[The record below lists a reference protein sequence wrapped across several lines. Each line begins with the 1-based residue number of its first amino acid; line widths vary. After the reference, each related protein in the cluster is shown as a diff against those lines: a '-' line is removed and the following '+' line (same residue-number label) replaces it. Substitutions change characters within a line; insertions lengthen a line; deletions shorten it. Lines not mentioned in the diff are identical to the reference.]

1 MNKKNIPKY
10 FPGLFFPALVLLL
23 LTITI
28 NVPTAFA
35 AASNEEISAF
45 EKLDA
50 VFQEYLL
57 KECIDENK
65 STYTD
70 DQLKEMTDDLQTYL
84 DQCDITT
91 SYKEMEAVSRYV
103 ANRVYYNLNDKR
115 FNPKH
120 GTELTSDNPYD
131 VWFYKKAVCGGY
143 TNLLNTL
150 LVSRGIPSFEL
161 LTKTHAYSIAYNK
174 DSDCWIYIDATGCS
188 TNRYDL
194 ERDENRELLPD
205 AKEVWTSGG
214 YNSAGFDMTPQTMLY
229 DRAAHMVYSCGYL
242 VKDGLRYS
250 FHCNDSNYN
259 TSVDLDTW
267 KDMTDWNMTLYGP
280 WSEDYSKDVKVTD
293 VGGIPI
299 HKVYDGFAGTDIE
312 SVDFSETSIQT
323 IATRYSS
330 TQGTFEGC
338 TKLKTVKLPDTVK
351 YFYSKTFQD
360 CTALEE
366 INMPK
371 STQIFSPQQ
380 FSGCSSLK
388 SVDFRGTSVTQLS
401 KEVFKGCT
409 SLTSVYLG
417 EQENLSIDAY
427 AFQDC
432 TNLETVDCSTTNIY
446 SIGNYAFYNCSGL
459 TKIDLSGSS
468 METIG
473 QSAFSDCTGL
483 EEAILPKTLKTIDN
497 YAFCNCS
504 KLTKIDL
511 SDSSLETIGQSVFRN
526 CTGLEEV
533 ILPKTLKEIGYLAFS
548 GTVIKSLDLSNT
560 AITKIGYSSCANMD
574 VLKTLYLPNTLQE
587 FEDNAFSVSKSSF
600 DRLYIFS
607 DIPEADI
614 RAMADKADGV
624 WSGRF
629 ISFPKGTYTITYD
642 GNGATAGTM
651 DVQTCMI
658 DDYPFDLAK
667 NTYTRDGYVFT
678 GWNTKADGSGDS
690 YKDGA
695 SVEALSETDQAEI
708 TLYAMWRD
716 SSEISYNIKYVLVK
730 NNATNDNPNTYTNKS
745 DTIKLN
751 DPVLEGYTFLGWFSD
766 KECTQQ
772 VTEITAGSTGDI
784 TLYALWEEND
794 TCEHEWIQAEVIER
808 ATCSQEG
815 TATRACTKCG
825 KSEVITL
832 PIDPDYHW
840 EKEIVNKKPA
850 TTTEE
855 GYTGD
860 TICKACKKVLQ
871 QGEIIPKKG
880 TASET
885 PAASNKPDTS
895 NTPAAS
901 NKPDTS
907 NTPAASNAPAATKKP
922 SSSNTPSA
930 TKKPSASSGTQ
941 DASSET
947 STKASAPKAVK
958 GLRIVNQ
965 KPLKLIIT
973 WLPETTVKGYEVQY
987 AMDKKFTRSLK
998 KKTVKTTYC
1007 TVKKVKRSKTY
1018 FVRVRAYKLQGTKK
1032 IYSKWTKV
1040 KKIKVKK

>member
-35 AASNEEISAF
+35 AASEEEISAF
-45 EKLDA
+45 EKLDGI
-50 VFQEYLL
+50 FQEYLL
-57 KECIDENK
+57 KDCIDPNK

-91 SYKEMEAVSRYV
+91 TYKEMEAVSRYV
-103 ANRVYYNLNDKR
+103 ANRVSYNLNDKR
-115 FNPKH
+115 YNPKH

-131 VWFYKKAVCGGY
+131 VWSSKKAVCGGY

-150 LVSRGIPSFEL
+150 LVSRGIPSFGL
-161 LTKTHAYSIAYNK
+161 VTKTHAYSIAYNK
-174 DSDCWIYIDATGCS
+174 DSDYWIYIDATVCS
-188 TNRYDL
+188 RNRYDL
-194 ERDENRELLPD
+194 ERDDDTSEVLPD
-205 AKEVWTSGG
+205 AEELWTSGG
-214 YNSAGFDMTPQTMLY
+214 YNSAGFDMTIPTMLLN
-229 DRAAHMVYSCGYL
+229 RAAYMVYSCGYL

-250 FHCNDSNYN
+250 FHCNDSSFN
-259 TSVDLDTW
+259 TDMDLDTW
-267 KDMTDWNMTLYGP
+267 KDMTDWNLTLFGP
-280 WSEDYSKDVKVTD
+280 WGDDYSKNVKVTD
-293 VGGIPI
+293 IDGVPV

-312 SVDFSETSIQT
+312 SVDFSEASIKM
-323 IATRYSS
+323 IVSLFSS
-330 TQGTFEGC
+330 TTGTFEGC
-338 TKLKTVKLPDTVK
+338 TKLKTVTLPDTVTQ
-351 YFYSKTFQD
+351 FYSQTFKN

-366 INMPK
+366 INIPK
-371 STQIFSPQQ
+371 SIQVIQPQE
-380 FSGCSSLK
+380 FLGCSSLK
-388 SVDFRGTSVTQLS
+388 TVDFRGSSVVRICD
-401 KEVFKGCT
+401 EAFKDCT
-409 SLTSVYLG
+409 SLASVYWG
-417 EQENLSIDAY
+417 EPKNLSIDAY

-432 TNLETVDCSTTNIY
+432 TNLETVDCSKTNIS
-446 SIGNYAFYNCSGL
+446 SIENYAFYNCSKL
-459 TKIDLSGSS
+459 KKIDLSSS
-468 METIG
+468 TMEQTG
-473 QSAFSDCTGL
+473 QSIFRACT
-483 EEAILPKTLKTIDN
+483 
-497 YAFCNCS
+497 S
-504 KLTKIDL
+504 
-511 SDSSLETIGQSVFRN
+511 
-526 CTGLEEV
+526 LEEV
-533 ILPKTLKEIGYLAFS
+533 ILPKTLKEINYLTFS
-548 GTVIKSLDLSNT
+548 GTAIKTLDLRET
-560 AITKIGYSSCANMD
+560 AITKIIDSGCANMD
-574 VLKTLYLPNTLQE
+574 ALKTLYLPATLEE
-587 FEDNAFSVSKSSF
+587 FGDYAFLAKQSSSG
-600 DRLYIFS
+600 RLYIYS
-607 DIPEADI
+607 NIPEADI
-614 RAMADKADGV
+614 NAMADKAIGV
-624 WSGRF
+624 WSGRR
-629 ISFPKGTYTITYD
+629 ISFPKGTYTIIYD

-651 DVQTCMI
+651 DAQTCMI
-658 DDYPFDLAK
+658 DGFTFSLSK
-667 NTYTRDGYVFT
+667 NAYTMENYTFT
-678 GWNTKADGSGDS
+678 GWNTMPDGSGAFYRD
-690 YKDGA
+690 
-695 SVEALSETDQAEI
+695 EAKIYPLTETDQAEI
-708 TLYAMWRD
+708 TLYAMWKD
-716 SSEISYNIKYVLVK
+716 SSVTDYTITYFL
-730 NNATNDNPNTYTNKS
+730 NATNVQNDNPTAYTNNS
-745 DTIKLN
+745 DTITLK
-751 DPVLEGYTFLGWFSD
+751 DPIREGYTFLGWFSD
-766 KECTQQ
+766 KELTQQ
-772 VTEITAGSTGDI
+772 VTEIAKGSTGDI
-784 TLYALWEEND
+784 TLYAHWKRTD
-794 TCEHEWIQAEVIER
+794 ACEHEWIQTAVIER

-825 KSEVITL
+825 KSEVVSL
-832 PIDPDYHW
+832 PIDPNYHW
-840 EKEIVNKKPA
+840 EKEVVNKKPA

-871 QGEIIPKKG
+871 QGEVIPKKG

-901 NKPDTS
+901 NKPGTS

>member
-35 AASNEEISAF
+35 AASEEEISAF
-45 EKLDA
+45 EKLDGI
-50 VFQEYLL
+50 FQEYLL
-57 KECIDENK
+57 KDCIDPNK

-91 SYKEMEAVSRYV
+91 TYKEMEAVSRYV
-103 ANRVYYNLNDKR
+103 ANRVSYNLNDKR
-115 FNPKH
+115 YNPKH

-131 VWFYKKAVCGGY
+131 VWSSKKAVCGGY

-150 LVSRGIPSFEL
+150 LVSRGIPSFGL
-161 LTKTHAYSIAYNK
+161 VTKTHAYSIAYNK
-174 DSDCWIYIDATGCS
+174 DSDYWIYIDATVCS
-188 TNRYDL
+188 RNRYDL
-194 ERDENRELLPD
+194 ERDDDTSEVLPD
-205 AKEVWTSGG
+205 AEELWTSGG
-214 YNSAGFDMTPQTMLY
+214 YNSAGFDMTIPTMLL
-229 DRAAHMVYSCGYL
+229 DRAAYMVYSCGYL

-250 FHCNDSNYN
+250 FHCNDSSFN
-259 TSVDLDTW
+259 TDMDLDTW
-267 KDMTDWNMTLYGP
+267 KDMTDWNLTLFGP
-280 WSEDYSKDVKVTD
+280 WGDDYSKNVKVTD
-293 VGGIPI
+293 IDGVPV

-312 SVDFSETSIQT
+312 SVDFSEASIKM
-323 IATRYSS
+323 IVSLFSS
-330 TQGTFEGC
+330 TTGTFEGC
-338 TKLKTVKLPDTVK
+338 TKLKTVKLPDTVTQ
-351 YFYSKTFQD
+351 FYSQTFKN

-366 INMPK
+366 INIPK
-371 STQIFSPQQ
+371 SIQVIQPQE
-380 FSGCSSLK
+380 FLGCSSLK
-388 SVDFRGTSVTQLS
+388 TVDFRGTSVVRICD
-401 KEVFKGCT
+401 EAFKDCT
-409 SLTSVYLG
+409 SLASVYWG
-417 EQENLSIDAY
+417 EPENLSIDAY

-432 TNLETVDCSTTNIY
+432 TNLETVDCSKTNIS
-446 SIGNYAFYNCSGL
+446 SIENYAFYNCSKL
-459 TKIDLSGSS
+459 KKIDLSSS
-468 METIG
+468 TMEQTG
-473 QSAFSDCTGL
+473 QSIFRACT
-483 EEAILPKTLKTIDN
+483 
-497 YAFCNCS
+497 S
-504 KLTKIDL
+504 
-511 SDSSLETIGQSVFRN
+511 
-526 CTGLEEV
+526 LEEV
-533 ILPKTLKEIGYLAFS
+533 ILPKTLKEINYLTFS
-548 GTVIKSLDLSNT
+548 GTAIKTLDLRET
-560 AITKIGYSSCANMD
+560 AITKIIDSGCANMD
-574 VLKTLYLPNTLQE
+574 ALKTLYLPATLEE
-587 FEDNAFSVSKSSF
+587 FGDYAFLAKKSSSGK
-600 DRLYIFS
+600 LYIYS
-607 DIPEADI
+607 VIPEADI
-614 RAMADKADGV
+614 NAIADKATGV
-624 WSGRF
+624 WSGRS
-629 ISFPKGTYTITYD
+629 ISFPKGSYTIIYD
-642 GNGATAGTM
+642 GNGAAAGTM
-651 DVQTCMI
+651 DAQTCMI
-658 DDYPFDLAK
+658 DGFTFSLSK
-667 NTYTRDGYVFT
+667 NAYTRENYTFT
-678 GWNTKADGSGDS
+678 GWNTMSDGSGTFYRD
-690 YKDGA
+690 
-695 SVEALSETDQAEI
+695 EANIYPLTETDQAEI
-708 TLYAMWRD
+708 TLYAMWKD
-716 SSEISYNIKYVLVK
+716 SSVTDYTITYFF
-730 NNATNDNPNTYTNKS
+730 NATNVQNDNPTAYTNNS
-745 DTIKLN
+745 DTITLK
-751 DPVLEGYTFLGWFSD
+751 DPIREGYTFLGWFSD
-766 KECTQQ
+766 KELTQQ
-772 VTEITAGSTGDI
+772 VTEIAKGSTGNI
-784 TLYALWEEND
+784 TLYAHWKRAD
-794 TCEHEWIQAEVIER
+794 ACEHEWIQTAVIER

-840 EKEIVNKKPA
+840 EKEVVNKKPA

-871 QGEIIPKKG
+871 QGEVIPKKG

-901 NKPDTS
+901 NKPGTS

-930 TKKPSASSGTQ
+930 TKKPSASSDTQ

-973 WLPETTVKGYEVQY
+973 WLPDTTVKGYEVQY

>member
-35 AASNEEISAF
+35 AASEEEISAF
-45 EKLDA
+45 EKLDGI
-50 VFQEYLL
+50 FQEYLL
-57 KECIDENK
+57 KDCIDPNK

-91 SYKEMEAVSRYV
+91 TYKEMEAVSRYV
-103 ANRVYYNLNDKR
+103 ANRVSYNLNDKR
-115 FNPKH
+115 YNPKH

-131 VWFYKKAVCGGY
+131 VWSSKKAVCGGY

-150 LVSRGIPSFEL
+150 LVSRGIPSFGL
-161 LTKTHAYSIAYNK
+161 VTKTHAYSIAYNK
-174 DSDCWIYIDATGCS
+174 DSDYWIYIDATVCS
-188 TNRYDL
+188 RNRYDL
-194 ERDENRELLPD
+194 ERDDDTSEVLPD
-205 AKEVWTSGG
+205 AEELWTSGG
-214 YNSAGFDMTPQTMLY
+214 YNSAGFDMTIPTMLLN
-229 DRAAHMVYSCGYL
+229 RAAYMVYSCGYL

-250 FHCNDSNYN
+250 FHCNDSSFN
-259 TSVDLDTW
+259 TDLDLDTW
-267 KDMTDWNMTLYGP
+267 KDMTDWNLTLFGP
-280 WSEDYSKDVKVTD
+280 WGDDYSKNVKVTD
-293 VGGIPI
+293 IDGVPV

-312 SVDFSETSIQT
+312 SVDFSEASIKM
-323 IATRYSS
+323 IVSLFSS
-330 TQGTFEGC
+330 TTGTFEGC
-338 TKLKTVKLPDTVK
+338 TKLKTVTLPDTVTQ
-351 YFYSKTFQD
+351 FYSQTFKN

-366 INMPK
+366 INIPK
-371 STQIFSPQQ
+371 SIQVIQPQE
-380 FSGCSSLK
+380 FLGCSSLK
-388 SVDFRGTSVTQLS
+388 TVDFRGTSVVRICD
-401 KEVFKGCT
+401 EAFKDCT
-409 SLTSVYLG
+409 SLASVYWG
-417 EQENLSIDAY
+417 EPKNLSIDAY
-427 AFQDC
+427 AFQYC
-432 TNLETVDCSTTNIY
+432 TNLETVDCSKTNIS
-446 SIGNYAFYNCSGL
+446 SIENYAFYNCSKL
-459 TKIDLSGSS
+459 KKIDLSSS
-468 METIG
+468 TMEQTG
-473 QSAFSDCTGL
+473 QSIFRACT
-483 EEAILPKTLKTIDN
+483 
-497 YAFCNCS
+497 S
-504 KLTKIDL
+504 
-511 SDSSLETIGQSVFRN
+511 
-526 CTGLEEV
+526 LEEV
-533 ILPKTLKEIGYLAFS
+533 ILPKTLKEINYLTFS
-548 GTVIKSLDLSNT
+548 GTAIKTLDLRET
-560 AITKIGYSSCANMD
+560 AITKIIDSGCANMD
-574 VLKTLYLPNTLQE
+574 ALKTLYLPATLEE
-587 FEDNAFSVSKSSF
+587 FGDYAFLAKKSSSGK
-600 DRLYIFS
+600 LYIYS
-607 DIPEADI
+607 VIPEADI
-614 RAMADKADGV
+614 NAMADKATGV
-624 WSGRF
+624 WSGRS
-629 ISFPKGTYTITYD
+629 ISFPKGSYTIIYD
-642 GNGATAGTM
+642 GNGAAAGTM
-651 DVQTCMI
+651 DAQTCMI
-658 DDYPFDLAK
+658 DGFTFSLSK
-667 NTYTRDGYVFT
+667 NAYTRENYTFT
-678 GWNTKADGSGDS
+678 GWNTMSDGSGTFYRD
-690 YKDGA
+690 
-695 SVEALSETDQAEI
+695 EAKIYPLTETDQAEI
-708 TLYAMWRD
+708 TLYAMWKD
-716 SSEISYNIKYVLVK
+716 SSVTDYTITYFL
-730 NNATNDNPNTYTNKS
+730 NATNVQNDNPAAYTNNS
-745 DTIKLN
+745 DTITLK
-751 DPVLEGYTFLGWFSD
+751 DPIREGYTFLGWFSD
-766 KECTQQ
+766 KELTQQ
-772 VTEITAGSTGDI
+772 VTEIAKGSTGNI
-784 TLYALWEEND
+784 TLYAHWKRAD
-794 TCEHEWIQAEVIER
+794 ACEHEWIQTAVIER

-840 EKEIVNKKPA
+840 EKEVVNKKPA

-871 QGEIIPKKG
+871 QGEVIPKKG

-901 NKPDTS
+901 NKPGTS

-947 STKASAPKAVK
+947 SIKASAPKAVK

-987 AMDKKFTRSLK
+987 AMNKKFTRSLK

-1018 FVRVRAYKLQGTKK
+1018 FVRVRAYKLQGMKK

>member
-35 AASNEEISAF
+35 AASEEEISAF
-45 EKLDA
+45 EKLDGI
-50 VFQEYLL
+50 FQEYLL
-57 KECIDENK
+57 KDCIDPNK

-91 SYKEMEAVSRYV
+91 TYKEMEAVSRYV
-103 ANRVYYNLNDKR
+103 ANRVSYNLNDKR
-115 FNPKH
+115 YNPKH

-131 VWFYKKAVCGGY
+131 VWSSKKAVCGGY

-150 LVSRGIPSFEL
+150 LVSRGIPSFGL
-161 LTKTHAYSIAYNK
+161 VTKTHAYSIAYNK
-174 DSDCWIYIDATGCS
+174 DSDYWIYIDATVCS
-188 TNRYDL
+188 RNRYDL
-194 ERDENRELLPD
+194 ERDDDTSEVLPD
-205 AKEVWTSGG
+205 AEELWTSGG
-214 YNSAGFDMTPQTMLY
+214 YNSAGFDMTIPTMLLN
-229 DRAAHMVYSCGYL
+229 RAAYMVYSCGYL

-250 FHCNDSNYN
+250 FHCNDSSFN
-259 TSVDLDTW
+259 TDMDLDTW
-267 KDMTDWNMTLYGP
+267 KDMTDWNLTLFGP
-280 WSEDYSKDVKVTD
+280 WGDDYSKNVKVTD
-293 VGGIPI
+293 IDGVPV

-312 SVDFSETSIQT
+312 SVDFSEASIKM
-323 IATRYSS
+323 IVSLFSS
-330 TQGTFEGC
+330 TTGTFEGC
-338 TKLKTVKLPDTVK
+338 TKLKTVTLPDTVTQ
-351 YFYSKTFQD
+351 FYSQTFKN

-366 INMPK
+366 INIPK
-371 STQIFSPQQ
+371 SIQVIQPQE
-380 FSGCSSLK
+380 FLGCSSLK
-388 SVDFRGTSVTQLS
+388 TVDFRGTSVVRICD
-401 KEVFKGCT
+401 EAFKDCT
-409 SLTSVYLG
+409 SLASVYWG
-417 EQENLSIDAY
+417 EPKNLSIDAY

-432 TNLETVDCSTTNIY
+432 TNLETVDCSKTNIS
-446 SIGNYAFYNCSGL
+446 SIENYAFYNCSKL
-459 TKIDLSGSS
+459 KKIDLSSS
-468 METIG
+468 TMEQTG
-473 QSAFSDCTGL
+473 QSIFRACT
-483 EEAILPKTLKTIDN
+483 
-497 YAFCNCS
+497 S
-504 KLTKIDL
+504 
-511 SDSSLETIGQSVFRN
+511 
-526 CTGLEEV
+526 LEEV
-533 ILPKTLKEIGYLAFS
+533 ILPKTLKEINYLTFS
-548 GTVIKSLDLSNT
+548 GTAIKTLDLRET
-560 AITKIGYSSCANMD
+560 AITKIIDSGCANMD
-574 VLKTLYLPNTLQE
+574 ALKTLYLPATLEE
-587 FEDNAFSVSKSSF
+587 FGDYAFLAKKSSSGK
-600 DRLYIFS
+600 LYIYS
-607 DIPEADI
+607 VIPEADI
-614 RAMADKADGV
+614 NAMADKATGV
-624 WSGRF
+624 WSGRS
-629 ISFPKGTYTITYD
+629 ISFPKGSYTIIYD
-642 GNGATAGTM
+642 GNGAAAGTM
-651 DVQTCMI
+651 DAQTCMI
-658 DDYPFDLAK
+658 DGFTFSLSK
-667 NTYTRDGYVFT
+667 NAYTRENYTFT
-678 GWNTKADGSGDS
+678 GWNTMSDGSGTFYRD
-690 YKDGA
+690 
-695 SVEALSETDQAEI
+695 EAKIYPLTETDQAEI
-708 TLYAMWRD
+708 TLYAMWKD
-716 SSEISYNIKYVLVK
+716 SSVTDYTITYFL
-730 NNATNDNPNTYTNKS
+730 NATNVQNDNPTAYTNNS
-745 DTIKLN
+745 DTITLK
-751 DPVLEGYTFLGWFSD
+751 DPIREGYTFLGWFSD
-766 KECTQQ
+766 KELTQQ
-772 VTEITAGSTGDI
+772 VTEIAKGSTGDI
-784 TLYALWEEND
+784 TLYAHWKRAD
-794 TCEHEWIQAEVIER
+794 ACEHEWIQTAVIER

-825 KSEVITL
+825 KSEVVSL

-840 EKEIVNKKPA
+840 EKEVVNKKPA

-871 QGEIIPKKG
+871 QGEVIPKKG

-901 NKPDTS
+901 NKPGTS
-907 NTPAASNAPAATKKP
+907 NTPAVSNAPAATKKP

>member
-10 FPGLFFPALVLLL
+10 FPCLFFPALVLLL
-23 LTITI
+23 LTLTI
-28 NVPTAFA
+28 NVPAVFA
-35 AASNEEISAF
+35 AASEEEISAF
-45 EKLDA
+45 EKLDGI
-50 VFQEYLL
+50 FQEYLL
-57 KECIDENK
+57 KDCIDPNK

-91 SYKEMEAVSRYV
+91 TYKEMEAVSRYV
-103 ANRVYYNLNDKR
+103 ANRVSYNLNDKR
-115 FNPKH
+115 YNPKR

-131 VWFYKKAVCGGY
+131 VWFSKKAVCGGY

-161 LTKTHAYSIAYNK
+161 ITKTHAYSIAYNK
-174 DSDCWIYIDATGCS
+174 DSDYWIYIDATGCS
-188 TNRYDL
+188 RNRYDL
-194 ERDENRELLPD
+194 ERDDDTKEVLPD
-205 AKEVWTSGG
+205 AEEIWTSGG
-214 YNSAGFDMTPQTMLY
+214 YNSVGFDMTIPTMLLN
-229 DRAAHMVYSCGYL
+229 RASHMVYSCGYL

-250 FHCNDSNYN
+250 FHCNDSNFN
-259 TSVDLDTW
+259 TDLDLDTW
-267 KDMTDWNMTLYGP
+267 SDMTDWNLTLFGP
-280 WSEDYSKDVKVTD
+280 WGDDYSKDVKVTD
-293 VGGIPI
+293 IDGVPI
-299 HKVYDGFAGTDIE
+299 YKVYDGFAGTDIE
-312 SVDFSETSIQT
+312 SVDFSETSIKM
-323 IATRYSS
+323 IVSLYSS
-330 TQGTFEGC
+330 TTGTFEGC
-338 TKLKTVKLPDTVK
+338 TKLKTVKLPDTVTQ
-351 YFYSKTFQD
+351 FYSQTFKN

-366 INMPK
+366 INIPK
-371 STQIFSPQQ
+371 SIQVIQPQE
-380 FSGCSSLK
+380 FLGCSSLK
-388 SVDFRGTSVTQLS
+388 TVDFRGSSVVRICD
-401 KEVFKGCT
+401 EAFKDCT
-409 SLTSVYLG
+409 SLASVYWG
-417 EQENLSIDAY
+417 QPKNLSIDAY

-432 TNLETVDCSTTNIY
+432 TNLETVDCSKTNIS
-446 SIGNYAFYNCSGL
+446 SIENYAFYNCSKL
-459 TKIDLSGSS
+459 KKIDLSSS
-468 METIG
+468 TMEQTG
-473 QSAFSDCTGL
+473 QSIFRACT
-483 EEAILPKTLKTIDN
+483 
-497 YAFCNCS
+497 S
-504 KLTKIDL
+504 
-511 SDSSLETIGQSVFRN
+511 
-526 CTGLEEV
+526 LEEV
-533 ILPKTLKEIGYLAFS
+533 ILPKTLKEINYLTFS
-548 GTVIKSLDLSNT
+548 GTAIKTLDLRET
-560 AITKIGYSSCANMD
+560 AITKIIDSGCANMD
-574 VLKTLYLPNTLQE
+574 ALKTLYLPATLEE
-587 FEDNAFSVSKSSF
+587 FGDYAFLAKQSSSG
-600 DRLYIFS
+600 RLYIYS
-607 DIPEADI
+607 NIPEADI
-614 RAMADKADGV
+614 NAMANKAIGV
-624 WSGRF
+624 WSGRR
-629 ISFPKGTYTITYD
+629 ISFPKGTYTIIYD

-651 DVQTCMI
+651 DAQTCMI
-658 DDYPFDLAK
+658 DGFTFSLSK
-667 NTYTRDGYVFT
+667 NAYTMENYTFT
-678 GWNTKADGSGDS
+678 GWNTMPDGSGAFYRD
-690 YKDGA
+690 
-695 SVEALSETDQAEI
+695 EANIYPLTETDQAEI
-708 TLYAMWRD
+708 TLYAMWKD
-716 SSEISYNIKYVLVK
+716 SSVTDYTITYFL
-730 NNATNDNPNTYTNKS
+730 NATNVQNDNPTAYTNNS
-745 DTIKLN
+745 DTITLK
-751 DPVLEGYTFLGWFSD
+751 DPIREGYTFLGWFSD
-766 KECTQQ
+766 KELTQQ
-772 VTEITAGSTGDI
+772 VTEIAKGSTGDI
-784 TLYALWEEND
+784 TLYAHWKRAD
-794 TCEHEWIQAEVIER
+794 ACEHEWIQTAVIER

-825 KSEVITL
+825 KSEVVSL

-840 EKEIVNKKPA
+840 EKEVVNKKPA

-871 QGEIIPKKG
+871 QGEVIPKKG

-901 NKPDTS
+901 NKPGTS
-907 NTPAASNAPAATKKP
+907 NTLAASNAPAATKKP

>member
-35 AASNEEISAF
+35 AASEEEISAF
-45 EKLDA
+45 EKLDGI
-50 VFQEYLL
+50 FQEYLL
-57 KECIDENK
+57 KDCIDPNK

-91 SYKEMEAVSRYV
+91 TYKEMEAVSRYV
-103 ANRVYYNLNDKR
+103 ANRVSYNLNDKR
-115 FNPKH
+115 YNPKH

-131 VWFYKKAVCGGY
+131 VWSSKRAVCGGY

-161 LTKTHAYSIAYNK
+161 ITKTHAYSIAYNK
-174 DSDCWIYIDATGCS
+174 DSDYWIYIDATGCS
-188 TNRYDL
+188 RNRYDP
-194 ERDENRELLPD
+194 ERDDDTREVLPD
-205 AKEVWTSGG
+205 AEEIWTSGG
-214 YNSAGFDMTPQTMLY
+214 YNSAGFDMTIPTMLL

-250 FHCNDSNYN
+250 FHCNDSSFN
-259 TSVDLDTW
+259 TDLDLDTW
-267 KDMTDWNMTLYGP
+267 KDMTDWNLTLFGP
-280 WSEDYSKDVKVTD
+280 WGDDYSKNVKVTD
-293 VGGIPI
+293 IDGVPV

-312 SVDFSETSIQT
+312 SVDFSEASIKM
-323 IATRYSS
+323 IVSLFSS
-330 TQGTFEGC
+330 TTGTFEGC
-338 TKLKTVKLPDTVK
+338 TKLKTVKLPDTVTQ
-351 YFYSKTFQD
+351 FYSQTFKN

-366 INMPK
+366 INIPK
-371 STQIFSPQQ
+371 SIQVIQPQE
-380 FSGCSSLK
+380 FLGCSSLK
-388 SVDFRGTSVTQLS
+388 TVDFRGTSVVRICD
-401 KEVFKGCT
+401 EAFKDCT
-409 SLTSVYLG
+409 SLASVYWG
-417 EQENLSIDAY
+417 EPKNLSIDAY

-432 TNLETVDCSTTNIY
+432 TNLETVDCSKTNIS
-446 SIGNYAFYNCSGL
+446 SIENYAFYNCSKL
-459 TKIDLSGSS
+459 KKIDLSSS
-468 METIG
+468 TMEQTG
-473 QSAFSDCTGL
+473 QSIFRACT
-483 EEAILPKTLKTIDN
+483 
-497 YAFCNCS
+497 S
-504 KLTKIDL
+504 
-511 SDSSLETIGQSVFRN
+511 
-526 CTGLEEV
+526 LEEV
-533 ILPKTLKEIGYLAFS
+533 ILPKTLKEINYLTFS
-548 GTVIKSLDLSNT
+548 GTAIKTLDLRET
-560 AITKIGYSSCANMD
+560 AITKIIDSGCANMD
-574 VLKTLYLPNTLQE
+574 ALKTLYLPATLEE
-587 FEDNAFSVSKSSF
+587 FGDYAFLAKKSSSG
-600 DRLYIFS
+600 RLYIYS
-607 DIPEADI
+607 NIPEADI
-614 RAMADKADGV
+614 KAMANKAIGV
-624 WSGRF
+624 WSGRR
-629 ISFPKGTYTITYD
+629 ISFPKGTYTIIYD

-651 DVQTCMI
+651 DTQTCMI
-658 DDYPFDLAK
+658 DGFTFSLSK
-667 NTYTRDGYVFT
+667 NAYTMENYTFT
-678 GWNTKADGSGDS
+678 GWNTMPDGSGAFYRD
-690 YKDGA
+690 
-695 SVEALSETDQAEI
+695 EANIYPLTETDQAEI
-708 TLYAMWRD
+708 TLYAMWKD
-716 SSEISYNIKYVLVK
+716 SSVTDYTITYFL
-730 NNATNDNPNTYTNKS
+730 NATNVQNDNPTAYTNNS
-745 DTIKLN
+745 DTITLK
-751 DPVLEGYTFLGWFSD
+751 DPIREGYTFLGWFSD
-766 KECTQQ
+766 KELTQQ
-772 VTEITAGSTGDI
+772 VTEIAKGSTGDI
-784 TLYALWEEND
+784 TLYAHWKRAD
-794 TCEHEWIQAEVIER
+794 ACEHEWIQTAVIER

-825 KSEVITL
+825 KSEVVSL

-840 EKEIVNKKPA
+840 EKEVVNKKPA

-871 QGEIIPKKG
+871 QGEVIPKKG

-901 NKPDTS
+901 NKPGTS

-941 DASSET
+941 NASSET
-947 STKASAPKAVK
+947 SIKASAPKAVK

-987 AMDKKFTRSLK
+987 AMNKKFTRSLK

>member
-10 FPGLFFPALVLLL
+10 FPCLFFPALVLLL
-23 LTITI
+23 LTLTI
-28 NVPTAFA
+28 NVPAVFA
-35 AASNEEISAF
+35 AASEEEISAF
-45 EKLDA
+45 EKLDGI
-50 VFQEYLL
+50 FQEYLL
-57 KECIDENK
+57 KDCIDPNK

-91 SYKEMEAVSRYV
+91 TYKEMEAVSRYV
-103 ANRVYYNLNDKR
+103 ANRVSYNLNDKR
-115 FNPKH
+115 YNPKR

-131 VWFYKKAVCGGY
+131 VWFSKKAVCGGY

-161 LTKTHAYSIAYNK
+161 ITKTHAYSIAYNK
-174 DSDCWIYIDATGCS
+174 DSDYWIYIDATGCS
-188 TNRYDL
+188 RNRYDL
-194 ERDENRELLPD
+194 ERDDDTKEVLPD
-205 AKEVWTSGG
+205 AEEIWTSGG
-214 YNSAGFDMTPQTMLY
+214 YNSVGFDMTIPTMLLN
-229 DRAAHMVYSCGYL
+229 RASHMVYSCGYL

-250 FHCNDSNYN
+250 FHCNDSNFN
-259 TSVDLDTW
+259 TDLDLDTW
-267 KDMTDWNMTLYGP
+267 SDMTDWNLTLFGP
-280 WSEDYSKDVKVTD
+280 WGDDYSKDVKVTD
-293 VGGIPI
+293 IDGVPI
-299 HKVYDGFAGTDIE
+299 YKVYDGFAGTDIE
-312 SVDFSETSIQT
+312 SVDFSETSIKM
-323 IATRYSS
+323 IVSLYSS
-330 TQGTFEGC
+330 TTGTFEGC
-338 TKLKTVKLPDTVK
+338 TKLKTVKLPDTVTQ
-351 YFYSKTFQD
+351 FYSQTFKN

-366 INMPK
+366 INIPK
-371 STQIFSPQQ
+371 SIQVIQPQE
-380 FSGCSSLK
+380 FLGCSSLK
-388 SVDFRGTSVTQLS
+388 TVDFRGSSVVRICD
-401 KEVFKGCT
+401 EAFKDCT
-409 SLTSVYLG
+409 SLASVYWG
-417 EQENLSIDAY
+417 EPKNLSIDAY

-432 TNLETVDCSTTNIY
+432 TNLETVDCSKTNIS
-446 SIGNYAFYNCSGL
+446 SIENYAFYNCSKL
-459 TKIDLSGSS
+459 KKIDLSSS
-468 METIG
+468 TMEQTG
-473 QSAFSDCTGL
+473 QSIFRACT
-483 EEAILPKTLKTIDN
+483 
-497 YAFCNCS
+497 S
-504 KLTKIDL
+504 
-511 SDSSLETIGQSVFRN
+511 
-526 CTGLEEV
+526 LEEV
-533 ILPKTLKEIGYLAFS
+533 ILPKTLKEINYLTFS
-548 GTVIKSLDLSNT
+548 GTAIKTLDLRET
-560 AITKIGYSSCANMD
+560 AITKIIDSGCANMD
-574 VLKTLYLPNTLQE
+574 ALKTLYLPATLEE
-587 FEDNAFSVSKSSF
+587 FGDYAFLAKQSSSG
-600 DRLYIFS
+600 RLYIYS
-607 DIPEADI
+607 NIPEADI
-614 RAMADKADGV
+614 NAMANKAIGV
-624 WSGRF
+624 WSGRR
-629 ISFPKGTYTITYD
+629 ISFPKGTYTIIYD

-651 DVQTCMI
+651 DAQTCMI
-658 DDYPFDLAK
+658 DGFTFSLSK
-667 NTYTRDGYVFT
+667 NAYTMENYTFT
-678 GWNTKADGSGDS
+678 GWNTMPDGSGAFYRD
-690 YKDGA
+690 
-695 SVEALSETDQAEI
+695 EANIYPLTETDQAEI
-708 TLYAMWRD
+708 TLYAMWKD
-716 SSEISYNIKYVLVK
+716 SSVTDYTITYFL
-730 NNATNDNPNTYTNKS
+730 NATNVQNDNPTAYTNNS
-745 DTIKLN
+745 DTITLK
-751 DPVLEGYTFLGWFSD
+751 DPIREGYTFLGWFSD
-766 KECTQQ
+766 KELTQQ
-772 VTEITAGSTGDI
+772 VTEIAKGSTGDI
-784 TLYALWEEND
+784 TLYAHWKRAD
-794 TCEHEWIQAEVIER
+794 ACEHEWIQTAVIER

-825 KSEVITL
+825 KSEVVSL

-840 EKEIVNKKPA
+840 EKEVVNKKPA

-871 QGEIIPKKG
+871 QGEVIPKKG

-901 NKPDTS
+901 NKPGTS
-907 NTPAASNAPAATKKP
+907 NTLAASNAPAATKKP

>member
-35 AASNEEISAF
+35 AASEEEISAF
-45 EKLDA
+45 EKLDGI
-50 VFQEYLL
+50 FQEYLL
-57 KECIDENK
+57 KDCIDPNK

-91 SYKEMEAVSRYV
+91 TYKEMEAVSRYV
-103 ANRVYYNLNDKR
+103 ANRVSYNLNDKR
-115 FNPKH
+115 YNPKH

-131 VWFYKKAVCGGY
+131 VWSSKKAVCGGY

-150 LVSRGIPSFEL
+150 LVSRGIPSFGL
-161 LTKTHAYSIAYNK
+161 VTKTHAYSIAYNK
-174 DSDCWIYIDATGCS
+174 DSDYWIYIDATVCS
-188 TNRYDL
+188 RNRYDL
-194 ERDENRELLPD
+194 ERDDDTSEVLPD
-205 AKEVWTSGG
+205 AEELWTSGG
-214 YNSAGFDMTPQTMLY
+214 YNSAGFDMTIPTMLLN
-229 DRAAHMVYSCGYL
+229 RAAYMVYSCGYL

-250 FHCNDSNYN
+250 FHCNDSSFN
-259 TSVDLDTW
+259 TDLDLDTW
-267 KDMTDWNMTLYGP
+267 KDMTDWNLTLFGP
-280 WSEDYSKDVKVTD
+280 WGDDYSKNVKVTD
-293 VGGIPI
+293 IDGVPV

-312 SVDFSETSIQT
+312 SVDFSEASIKM
-323 IATRYSS
+323 IVSLFSS
-330 TQGTFEGC
+330 TTGTFEGC
-338 TKLKTVKLPDTVK
+338 TKLKTVTLPDTVTQ
-351 YFYSKTFQD
+351 FYSQTFKN

-366 INMPK
+366 INIPK
-371 STQIFSPQQ
+371 SIQVIQPQE
-380 FSGCSSLK
+380 FLGCSSLK
-388 SVDFRGTSVTQLS
+388 TVDFRGTSVVRICD
-401 KEVFKGCT
+401 EAFKDCT
-409 SLTSVYLG
+409 SLASVYWG
-417 EQENLSIDAY
+417 EPKNLSIDAY

-432 TNLETVDCSTTNIY
+432 TNLETVDCSKTNIS
-446 SIGNYAFYNCSGL
+446 SIENYAFYNCSKL
-459 TKIDLSGSS
+459 KKIDLSSS
-468 METIG
+468 TMEQTG
-473 QSAFSDCTGL
+473 QSIFRACT
-483 EEAILPKTLKTIDN
+483 
-497 YAFCNCS
+497 S
-504 KLTKIDL
+504 
-511 SDSSLETIGQSVFRN
+511 
-526 CTGLEEV
+526 LEEV
-533 ILPKTLKEIGYLAFS
+533 ILPKTLKEINYLTFS
-548 GTVIKSLDLSNT
+548 GTAIKTLDLRET
-560 AITKIGYSSCANMD
+560 AITKIIDSGCANMD
-574 VLKTLYLPNTLQE
+574 ALKTLYLPATLEE
-587 FEDNAFSVSKSSF
+587 FGDYAFLAKKSSSGK
-600 DRLYIFS
+600 LYIYS
-607 DIPEADI
+607 VIPEADI
-614 RAMADKADGV
+614 NAMADKATGV
-624 WSGRF
+624 WSGRS
-629 ISFPKGTYTITYD
+629 ISFPKGSYTIIYD
-642 GNGATAGTM
+642 GNGAAAGTM
-651 DVQTCMI
+651 DAQTCMI
-658 DDYPFDLAK
+658 DGFTFSLSK
-667 NTYTRDGYVFT
+667 NAYTRENYTFT
-678 GWNTKADGSGDS
+678 GWNTMSDGSGTFYRD
-690 YKDGA
+690 
-695 SVEALSETDQAEI
+695 EAKIYPLTETDQAEI
-708 TLYAMWRD
+708 TLYAMWKD
-716 SSEISYNIKYVLVK
+716 SSVTDYTITYFL
-730 NNATNDNPNTYTNKS
+730 NATNVQNDNPAAYTNNS
-745 DTIKLN
+745 DTITLK
-751 DPVLEGYTFLGWFSD
+751 DPIREGYTFLGWFSD
-766 KECTQQ
+766 KELTQQ
-772 VTEITAGSTGDI
+772 VTEIAKGSTGNI
-784 TLYALWEEND
+784 TLYAHWKRAD
-794 TCEHEWIQAEVIER
+794 ACEHEWIQTAVIER

-840 EKEIVNKKPA
+840 EKEVVNKKPA

-871 QGEIIPKKG
+871 QGEVIPKKG

-901 NKPDTS
+901 NKPGTS
-907 NTPAASNAPAATKKP
+907 NTPVASNAPAATKKP

-930 TKKPSASSGTQ
+930 TKKPSASSDTQ

-973 WLPETTVKGYEVQY
+973 WLPDTTVKGYEVQY
-987 AMDKKFTRSLK
+987 AMDKKFTKSSK

>member
-35 AASNEEISAF
+35 AASEEEISAF
-45 EKLDA
+45 EKLDGI
-50 VFQEYLL
+50 FQEYLL
-57 KECIDENK
+57 KDCIDPNK

-91 SYKEMEAVSRYV
+91 TYKEMEAVSRYV
-103 ANRVYYNLNDKR
+103 ANRVSYNLNDKR
-115 FNPKH
+115 YNPKH

-131 VWFYKKAVCGGY
+131 VWSSKRAVCGGY

-161 LTKTHAYSIAYNK
+161 ITKTHAYSIAYNK
-174 DSDCWIYIDATGCS
+174 DSGYWIYIDATGCS
-188 TNRYDL
+188 RNRYDL
-194 ERDENRELLPD
+194 ERDDDTREVLPD
-205 AKEVWTSGG
+205 AKEIWTSGG
-214 YNSAGFDMTPQTMLY
+214 YNSAGFDMTIPTMLL
-229 DRAAHMVYSCGYL
+229 DRASHMVYSCGYL

-250 FHCNDSNYN
+250 FHCNDSNFN
-259 TSVDLDTW
+259 TDLDLDTW
-267 KDMTDWNMTLYGP
+267 SDMTDWNLTLFGP
-280 WSEDYSKDVKVTD
+280 WGDDYSKDVKVTD
-293 VGGIPI
+293 IDGVPI
-299 HKVYDGFAGTDIE
+299 YKVYDGFAGTDIE
-312 SVDFSETSIQT
+312 SVDFSETSIKM
-323 IATRYSS
+323 IVSLFNS
-330 TQGTFEGC
+330 TTGTFEGC
-338 TKLKTVKLPDTVK
+338 TKLKTVKLPDTVTQ
-351 YFYSKTFQD
+351 FYSQTFKN

-366 INMPK
+366 INIPK
-371 STQIFSPQQ
+371 SIQVIQPQE
-380 FSGCSSLK
+380 FLGCSSLK
-388 SVDFRGTSVTQLS
+388 TVDFRGSSVVRICD
-401 KEVFKGCT
+401 EAFKDCT
-409 SLTSVYLG
+409 SLASVYWG
-417 EQENLSIDAY
+417 EPKNLSIDAY

-432 TNLETVDCSTTNIY
+432 TNLETVDCSKTNIS
-446 SIGNYAFYNCSGL
+446 SIENYAFYNCSKL
-459 TKIDLSGSS
+459 KKIDLSSS
-468 METIG
+468 TMEQTG
-473 QSAFSDCTGL
+473 QSIFRACT
-483 EEAILPKTLKTIDN
+483 
-497 YAFCNCS
+497 S
-504 KLTKIDL
+504 
-511 SDSSLETIGQSVFRN
+511 
-526 CTGLEEV
+526 LEEV
-533 ILPKTLKEIGYLAFS
+533 ILPKTLKEINYLTFS
-548 GTVIKSLDLSNT
+548 GTAIKTLDLRET
-560 AITKIGYSSCANMD
+560 AITKIIDSGCANMD
-574 VLKTLYLPNTLQE
+574 ALKTLYLPATLEE
-587 FEDNAFSVSKSSF
+587 FGDYAFLAKQSSSG
-600 DRLYIFS
+600 RLYIYS
-607 DIPEADI
+607 NIPEADI
-614 RAMADKADGV
+614 NAMANKAIGV
-624 WSGRF
+624 WSGRR
-629 ISFPKGTYTITYD
+629 ISFPKGTYTIIYD

-651 DVQTCMI
+651 DAQTCMI
-658 DDYPFDLAK
+658 DGFTFSLSK
-667 NTYTRDGYVFT
+667 NAYTMENYTFT
-678 GWNTKADGSGDS
+678 GWNTMPDGSGAFYRD
-690 YKDGA
+690 
-695 SVEALSETDQAEI
+695 EANIYPLTETDQAEI
-708 TLYAMWRD
+708 TLYAMWKD
-716 SSEISYNIKYVLVK
+716 SSVTDYTITYFL
-730 NNATNDNPNTYTNKS
+730 NATNVQNDNPTAYTNNS
-745 DTIKLN
+745 DTITLK
-751 DPVLEGYTFLGWFSD
+751 DPIREGYTFLGWFSD
-766 KECTQQ
+766 KELTQQ
-772 VTEITAGSTGDI
+772 VTEIAKGSTGDI
-784 TLYALWEEND
+784 TLYAHWKRAD
-794 TCEHEWIQAEVIER
+794 ACEHEWIQTAVIER

-871 QGEIIPKKG
+871 QGEVIPKKG

-901 NKPDTS
+901 NKPGTS

-930 TKKPSASSGTQ
+930 TKKPAASSDTQ

-973 WLPETTVKGYEVQY
+973 WLPDTTVKGYEVQY

>member
-35 AASNEEISAF
+35 AASEEEISAF
-45 EKLDA
+45 EKLDGI
-50 VFQEYLL
+50 FQEYLL
-57 KECIDENK
+57 KDCIDPNK

-91 SYKEMEAVSRYV
+91 TYKEMEAVSRYV
-103 ANRVYYNLNDKR
+103 ANRVSYNLNDKR
-115 FNPKH
+115 YNPKH

-131 VWFYKKAVCGGY
+131 VWSSKRAVCGGY

-161 LTKTHAYSIAYNK
+161 ITKTHAYSIAYNK
-174 DSDCWIYIDATGCS
+174 DSDYWIYIDATGCS
-188 TNRYDL
+188 RNRYDL
-194 ERDENRELLPD
+194 ERDDDTREVLPD
-205 AKEVWTSGG
+205 AEEIWTSGG
-214 YNSAGFDMTPQTMLY
+214 YNSAGFDMTIPTMLL

-250 FHCNDSNYN
+250 FHCNDSSFN
-259 TSVDLDTW
+259 TDLDLDTW
-267 KDMTDWNMTLYGP
+267 KDMTDWNLTLFGP
-280 WSEDYSKDVKVTD
+280 WGDDYSKNVKVTD
-293 VGGIPI
+293 IDGVPV

-312 SVDFSETSIQT
+312 SVDFSEASIKM
-323 IATRYSS
+323 IVSLFSS
-330 TQGTFEGC
+330 TTGTFEGC
-338 TKLKTVKLPDTVK
+338 TKLKTVKLPDTVTQ
-351 YFYSKTFQD
+351 FYSQTFKN

-366 INMPK
+366 INIPK
-371 STQIFSPQQ
+371 SIQVIQPQE
-380 FSGCSSLK
+380 FLGCSSLK
-388 SVDFRGTSVTQLS
+388 TVDFRGTSVVRLC
-401 KEVFKGCT
+401 EEAFKGCT
-409 SLTSVYLG
+409 SLASVYLG
-417 EQENLSIDAY
+417 EPENLSIDAY

-432 TNLETVDCSTTNIY
+432 TNLETVDCSKTNIS
-446 SIGNYAFYNCSGL
+446 SIENYAFYNCSKL
-459 TKIDLSGSS
+459 KKIDLSSS
-468 METIG
+468 TMEQTG
-473 QSAFSDCTGL
+473 QSIFRACT
-483 EEAILPKTLKTIDN
+483 
-497 YAFCNCS
+497 S
-504 KLTKIDL
+504 
-511 SDSSLETIGQSVFRN
+511 
-526 CTGLEEV
+526 LEEV
-533 ILPKTLKEIGYLAFS
+533 ILPKTLKEINYLTFS
-548 GTVIKSLDLSNT
+548 GTAIKTLDLRET
-560 AITKIGYSSCANMD
+560 AITKIIDSGCANMD
-574 VLKTLYLPNTLQE
+574 ALKTLYLPATLEE
-587 FEDNAFSVSKSSF
+587 FGDYAFLAKQSSSG
-600 DRLYIFS
+600 RLYIYS
-607 DIPEADI
+607 NIPEADI
-614 RAMADKADGV
+614 NAMANKAIGV
-624 WSGRF
+624 WSGRR
-629 ISFPKGTYTITYD
+629 ISFPKGTYTIIYD

-651 DVQTCMI
+651 DAQTCMI
-658 DDYPFDLAK
+658 DGFTFSLSK
-667 NTYTRDGYVFT
+667 NAYTMENYTFT
-678 GWNTKADGSGDS
+678 GWNTMPDGSGAFYRD
-690 YKDGA
+690 
-695 SVEALSETDQAEI
+695 EANIYPLTETDQAEI
-708 TLYAMWRD
+708 TLYAMWKD
-716 SSEISYNIKYVLVK
+716 SSVTDYTITYFL
-730 NNATNDNPNTYTNKS
+730 NATNVQNDNPTAYTNNS
-745 DTIKLN
+745 DTITLK
-751 DPVLEGYTFLGWFSD
+751 DPIREGYTFLGWFSD
-766 KECTQQ
+766 KELTQQ
-772 VTEITAGSTGDI
+772 VTEIAKGSTGDI
-784 TLYALWEEND
+784 TLYAHWKRAD
-794 TCEHEWIQAEVIER
+794 ACEHEWIQTAVIER

-825 KSEVITL
+825 KSEVVSL

-840 EKEIVNKKPA
+840 EKEVVNKKPA

-871 QGEIIPKKG
+871 QGEVIPKKG

-901 NKPDTS
+901 NKPGTS
-907 NTPAASNAPAATKKP
+907 NTLAASNAPAATKKP

>member
-35 AASNEEISAF
+35 AASEEEISAF
-45 EKLDA
+45 EKLDGI
-50 VFQEYLL
+50 FQEYLL
-57 KECIDENK
+57 KDCIDPNK

-91 SYKEMEAVSRYV
+91 TYKEMEAVSRYV
-103 ANRVYYNLNDKR
+103 ANRVSYNLNDKR
-115 FNPKH
+115 YNPKH

-131 VWFYKKAVCGGY
+131 VWSSKKAVCGGY

-150 LVSRGIPSFEL
+150 LVSRGIPSFGL
-161 LTKTHAYSIAYNK
+161 VTKTHAYSIAYNK
-174 DSDCWIYIDATGCS
+174 DSDYWIYIDATVCS
-188 TNRYDL
+188 RNRYDL
-194 ERDENRELLPD
+194 ERDDDTSEVLPD
-205 AKEVWTSGG
+205 AEELWTSGG
-214 YNSAGFDMTPQTMLY
+214 YNSAGFDMTIPTMLL
-229 DRAAHMVYSCGYL
+229 DRAAYMVYSCGYL

-250 FHCNDSNYN
+250 FHCNDSSFN
-259 TSVDLDTW
+259 TDMDLDTW
-267 KDMTDWNMTLYGP
+267 KDMTDWNLTLFGP
-280 WSEDYSKDVKVTD
+280 WGDDYSKNVKVTD
-293 VGGIPI
+293 IDGVPV

-312 SVDFSETSIQT
+312 SVDFSEASIKM
-323 IATRYSS
+323 IVSLFSS
-330 TQGTFEGC
+330 TTGTFEGC
-338 TKLKTVKLPDTVK
+338 TKLKTVTLPDTVTQ
-351 YFYSKTFQD
+351 FYSQTFKN

-366 INMPK
+366 INIPK
-371 STQIFSPQQ
+371 SIQVIQPQE
-380 FSGCSSLK
+380 FLGCSSLK
-388 SVDFRGTSVTQLS
+388 TVDFRGTSVVRICD
-401 KEVFKGCT
+401 EAFKDCT
-409 SLTSVYLG
+409 SLASVYWG
-417 EQENLSIDAY
+417 EPKNLSIDAY

-432 TNLETVDCSTTNIY
+432 TNLETVDCSKTNIS
-446 SIGNYAFYNCSGL
+446 SIENYAFYNCSKL
-459 TKIDLSGSS
+459 KKIDLSSS
-468 METIG
+468 TMEQTG
-473 QSAFSDCTGL
+473 QSIFRACT
-483 EEAILPKTLKTIDN
+483 
-497 YAFCNCS
+497 S
-504 KLTKIDL
+504 
-511 SDSSLETIGQSVFRN
+511 
-526 CTGLEEV
+526 LEEV
-533 ILPKTLKEIGYLAFS
+533 ILPKTLKEINYLTFS
-548 GTVIKSLDLSNT
+548 GTAIKTLDLRET
-560 AITKIGYSSCANMD
+560 AITKIIDSGCANMD
-574 VLKTLYLPNTLQE
+574 ALKTLYLPATLEE
-587 FEDNAFSVSKSSF
+587 FGDYAFLAKKSSSGK
-600 DRLYIFS
+600 LYIYS
-607 DIPEADI
+607 VIPEADI
-614 RAMADKADGV
+614 KAMADKATGV
-624 WSGRF
+624 WSGRS
-629 ISFPKGTYTITYD
+629 ISFPKGSYTIIYD
-642 GNGATAGTM
+642 GNGAAAGTM
-651 DVQTCMI
+651 DAQTCMI
-658 DDYPFDLAK
+658 DGFTFSLSK
-667 NTYTRDGYVFT
+667 NAYTKENYTFT
-678 GWNTKADGSGDS
+678 GWNTMPDGSGTFYRD
-690 YKDGA
+690 
-695 SVEALSETDQAEI
+695 EANIYPLTETDQAEI
-708 TLYAMWRD
+708 TLYAMWKD
-716 SSEISYNIKYVLVK
+716 SSVTDYTITYFL
-730 NNATNDNPNTYTNKS
+730 NATNVQNDNPTAYTNNS
-745 DTIKLN
+745 DTITLK
-751 DPVLEGYTFLGWFSD
+751 DPIREGYTFLGWFSD
-766 KECTQQ
+766 KELTQQ
-772 VTEITAGSTGDI
+772 VTEIAKGSTGNI
-784 TLYALWEEND
+784 TLYAHWKRAD
-794 TCEHEWIQAEVIER
+794 ACEHEWIQTAVIER

-832 PIDPDYHW
+832 PINPDYHW
-840 EKEIVNKKPA
+840 EKEVVNKKPA

-871 QGEIIPKKG
+871 QGEVIPKKG

-901 NKPDTS
+901 NKPGTS

-930 TKKPSASSGTQ
+930 TKKPSASSDTQ

-973 WLPETTVKGYEVQY
+973 WLPDTTVKGYEVQY

>member
-35 AASNEEISAF
+35 AASKEEISAF
-45 EKLDA
+45 EKLDGI
-50 VFQEYLL
+50 FQEYLL
-57 KECIDENK
+57 KDCIDPNK

-91 SYKEMEAVSRYV
+91 TYKEMEAVSRYV
-103 ANRVYYNLNDKR
+103 ANRVSYNLNDKR
-115 FNPKH
+115 YNPKH

-131 VWFYKKAVCGGY
+131 VWSSKRAVCGGY

-161 LTKTHAYSIAYNK
+161 ITKTHAYSIAYNK
-174 DSDCWIYIDATGCS
+174 DSDYWIYIDATGCS
-188 TNRYDL
+188 RNRYDL
-194 ERDENRELLPD
+194 ERDDDTREVLPD
-205 AKEVWTSGG
+205 AEEIWTSGG
-214 YNSAGFDMTPQTMLY
+214 YNSAGFDMTIPTMLL

-250 FHCNDSNYN
+250 FHCNDSSFN
-259 TSVDLDTW
+259 TDMDLDTW
-267 KDMTDWNMTLYGP
+267 KDMTDWNLTLFGP
-280 WSEDYSKDVKVTD
+280 WGDDYSKNVKVTD
-293 VGGIPI
+293 IDGVPV

-312 SVDFSETSIQT
+312 SVDFSEASIKM
-323 IATRYSS
+323 IVSLFSS
-330 TQGTFEGC
+330 TTGTFEGC
-338 TKLKTVKLPDTVK
+338 TKLKTVKLPDTVTQ
-351 YFYSKTFQD
+351 FYSQTFKN

-366 INMPK
+366 INIPK
-371 STQIFSPQQ
+371 SIQVIQPQE
-380 FSGCSSLK
+380 FLGCSSLK
-388 SVDFRGTSVTQLS
+388 TVDFRGTSVVRICD
-401 KEVFKGCT
+401 EAFKDCT
-409 SLTSVYLG
+409 SLASVYCG
-417 EQENLSIDAY
+417 EPKNLSIDAY

-432 TNLETVDCSTTNIY
+432 TNLETVDCSKTNIS
-446 SIGNYAFYNCSGL
+446 SIENYAFYNCSKL
-459 TKIDLSGSS
+459 KKIDLSSS
-468 METIG
+468 TMEQTG
-473 QSAFSDCTGL
+473 QSIFRACT
-483 EEAILPKTLKTIDN
+483 
-497 YAFCNCS
+497 S
-504 KLTKIDL
+504 
-511 SDSSLETIGQSVFRN
+511 
-526 CTGLEEV
+526 LEEV
-533 ILPKTLKEIGYLAFS
+533 ILPKTLKEINYLTFS
-548 GTVIKSLDLSNT
+548 GTAIKTLDLRET
-560 AITKIGYSSCANMD
+560 AITKIIDSGCANMD
-574 VLKTLYLPNTLQE
+574 ALKTLYLPATLEE
-587 FEDNAFSVSKSSF
+587 FGDYAFLAKQSSSG
-600 DRLYIFS
+600 RLYIYS
-607 DIPEADI
+607 NIPEADI
-614 RAMADKADGV
+614 NAMANKAIGV
-624 WSGRF
+624 WSGRR
-629 ISFPKGTYTITYD
+629 ISFPKGSYTIIYD

-651 DVQTCMI
+651 DAQTCMI
-658 DDYPFDLAK
+658 DGFTFSLSK
-667 NTYTRDGYVFT
+667 NAYTMENYTFT
-678 GWNTKADGSGDS
+678 GWNTMPDGSGAFYRD
-690 YKDGA
+690 
-695 SVEALSETDQAEI
+695 EANIYPLTETDQAEI
-708 TLYAMWRD
+708 TLYAMWKD
-716 SSEISYNIKYVLVK
+716 SSVTDYTITYFL
-730 NNATNDNPNTYTNKS
+730 NATNVQNDNPTAYTNNS
-745 DTIKLN
+745 DTITLK
-751 DPVLEGYTFLGWFSD
+751 DPIREGYTFLGWFSD
-766 KECTQQ
+766 KELTQQ
-772 VTEITAGSTGDI
+772 VTEIAKGSTGDI
-784 TLYALWEEND
+784 TLYAHWKRAD
-794 TCEHEWIQAEVIER
+794 ACEHEWIQTAVIER

-825 KSEVITL
+825 KSEVVSL

-840 EKEIVNKKPA
+840 EKEVVNKKPA

-860 TICKACKKVLQ
+860 TICTACKKVLQ

-901 NKPDTS
+901 NKPGTS

-922 SSSNTPSA
+922 A
-930 TKKPSASSGTQ
+930 ASSDTQ

-973 WLPETTVKGYEVQY
+973 WLPDTTVKGYEVQY

>member
-10 FPGLFFPALVLLL
+10 FPCLFFPALVLLL

-35 AASNEEISAF
+35 AASEEEISAF
-45 EKLDA
+45 EKLDGI
-50 VFQEYLL
+50 FQEYLL
-57 KECIDENK
+57 RDCIDPNK

-91 SYKEMEAVSRYV
+91 TYKEMEAVSRYV
-103 ANRVYYNLNDKR
+103 ANRVSYNLNDKR
-115 FNPKH
+115 YNPKH

-131 VWFYKKAVCGGY
+131 VWSSKRAVCGGY

-161 LTKTHAYSIAYNK
+161 ITKTHAYSIAYNK
-174 DSDCWIYIDATGCS
+174 DSDYWIYIDATGCS
-188 TNRYDL
+188 RNRYDL
-194 ERDENRELLPD
+194 ERDDDTREVLPD
-205 AKEVWTSGG
+205 AEEIWTSGG
-214 YNSAGFDMTPQTMLY
+214 YNSAGFDMTIPTMLL
-229 DRAAHMVYSCGYL
+229 DRASHMVYSCGYL

-250 FHCNDSNYN
+250 FHCNDSNFN
-259 TSVDLDTW
+259 TDLDLDTW
-267 KDMTDWNMTLYGP
+267 SDMTDWNLTLFGP
-280 WSEDYSKDVKVTD
+280 WGDDYSKDVKVTD
-293 VGGIPI
+293 IDGVPI
-299 HKVYDGFAGTDIE
+299 YKVYDGFAGTDIE
-312 SVDFSETSIQT
+312 SVDFSEASIKM
-323 IATRYSS
+323 IVSLFNS
-330 TQGTFEGC
+330 TTGTFEGC
-338 TKLKTVKLPDTVK
+338 TKLKTVKLPDTVTQ
-351 YFYSKTFQD
+351 FYSQTFKN

-366 INMPK
+366 INIPK
-371 STQIFSPQQ
+371 SIQVIQPQE
-380 FSGCSSLK
+380 FLGCSSLK
-388 SVDFRGTSVTQLS
+388 TVDFRGTSVVRLC
-401 KEVFKGCT
+401 EEAFKGCT
-409 SLTSVYLG
+409 SLTSVYLD
-417 EQENLSIDAY
+417 EPENLSIDAY

-432 TNLETVDCSTTNIY
+432 TNLETVDCSKTNIS
-446 SIGNYAFYNCSGL
+446 SIENYAFYNCSKL
-459 TKIDLSGSS
+459 KKIDLSSS
-468 METIG
+468 TMEQTG
-473 QSAFSDCTGL
+473 QSIFRACT
-483 EEAILPKTLKTIDN
+483 
-497 YAFCNCS
+497 S
-504 KLTKIDL
+504 
-511 SDSSLETIGQSVFRN
+511 
-526 CTGLEEV
+526 LEEV
-533 ILPKTLKEIGYLAFS
+533 ILPKTLKEINYLTFS
-548 GTVIKSLDLSNT
+548 GTAIKTLDLRET
-560 AITKIGYSSCANMD
+560 AITKIIDSGCANMD
-574 VLKTLYLPNTLQE
+574 ALKTLYLPATLEE
-587 FEDNAFSVSKSSF
+587 FGDYAFLAKKSSSG
-600 DRLYIFS
+600 RLYIYS
-607 DIPEADI
+607 NIPEADI
-614 RAMADKADGV
+614 NAMANKAIGV
-624 WSGRF
+624 WSGRR
-629 ISFPKGTYTITYD
+629 ISFPKGTYTIIYD

-651 DVQTCMI
+651 DTQTCMI
-658 DDYPFDLAK
+658 DGFTFSLSK
-667 NTYTRDGYVFT
+667 NAYTMENYTFT
-678 GWNTKADGSGDS
+678 GWNTMPDGSGAFYRD
-690 YKDGA
+690 
-695 SVEALSETDQAEI
+695 EANIYPLTETDQAEI
-708 TLYAMWRD
+708 TLYAMWKD
-716 SSEISYNIKYVLVK
+716 SSVTDYTITYFL
-730 NNATNDNPNTYTNKS
+730 NATNVQNDNPTAYTNNS
-745 DTIKLN
+745 DTITLK
-751 DPVLEGYTFLGWFSD
+751 DPIREGYTFLGWFSD
-766 KECTQQ
+766 KELTQQ
-772 VTEITAGSTGDI
+772 VTEIAKGSTGDI
-784 TLYALWEEND
+784 TLYAHWKRTD
-794 TCEHEWIQAEVIER
+794 ACEHEWIQTAVIER

-825 KSEVITL
+825 KSEVVSL

-840 EKEIVNKKPA
+840 EKEVVNKKPA

-871 QGEIIPKKG
+871 QGEVIPKKG

-901 NKPDTS
+901 NKPGTS

-998 KKTVKTTYC
+998 KKSVKTTYC

>member
-35 AASNEEISAF
+35 AASEEEISAF
-45 EKLDA
+45 EKLDGI
-50 VFQEYLL
+50 FQEYLL
-57 KECIDENK
+57 KDCIDPNK

-91 SYKEMEAVSRYV
+91 TYKEMEAVSRYV
-103 ANRVYYNLNDKR
+103 ANRVSYNLNDKR
-115 FNPKH
+115 YNPKH

-131 VWFYKKAVCGGY
+131 VWSSKRAVCGGY

-161 LTKTHAYSIAYNK
+161 ITKTHAYSIAYNK
-174 DSDCWIYIDATGCS
+174 DSDYWIYIDATGCS
-188 TNRYDL
+188 RNRYDL
-194 ERDENRELLPD
+194 ERDDDTREVLPD
-205 AKEVWTSGG
+205 AEEIWTSGG
-214 YNSAGFDMTPQTMLY
+214 YNSAGFDMTIPTMLL

-250 FHCNDSNYN
+250 FHCNDSSFN
-259 TSVDLDTW
+259 TDLDLDTW
-267 KDMTDWNMTLYGP
+267 KDMTDWNLTLFGP
-280 WSEDYSKDVKVTD
+280 WGDDYSKNVKVTD
-293 VGGIPI
+293 IDGVPV

-312 SVDFSETSIQT
+312 SVDFSEASIKMVVSLF
-323 IATRYSS
+323 SS
-330 TQGTFEGC
+330 TTGTFEGC
-338 TKLKTVKLPDTVK
+338 TKLKTVKLPDTVTQ
-351 YFYSKTFQD
+351 FYSQTFKN

-366 INMPK
+366 INIPK
-371 STQIFSPQQ
+371 SIQVIQPQE
-380 FSGCSSLK
+380 FLGCSSLK
-388 SVDFRGTSVTQLS
+388 TVDFRGTSVVRICD
-401 KEVFKGCT
+401 EAFKDCT
-409 SLTSVYLG
+409 SLASVYWG
-417 EQENLSIDAY
+417 EPKNLSIDAY

-432 TNLETVDCSTTNIY
+432 TNLETVDCSKTNIS
-446 SIGNYAFYNCSGL
+446 SIENYAFYNCSKL
-459 TKIDLSGSS
+459 KKIDLSSS
-468 METIG
+468 TMEQTG
-473 QSAFSDCTGL
+473 QSIFRACT
-483 EEAILPKTLKTIDN
+483 
-497 YAFCNCS
+497 S
-504 KLTKIDL
+504 
-511 SDSSLETIGQSVFRN
+511 
-526 CTGLEEV
+526 LEEV
-533 ILPKTLKEIGYLAFS
+533 ILPKTLKEINYLTFS
-548 GTVIKSLDLSNT
+548 GTAIKTLDLRET
-560 AITKIGYSSCANMD
+560 AITKIIDSGCANMD
-574 VLKTLYLPNTLQE
+574 ALKTLYLPATLEE
-587 FEDNAFSVSKSSF
+587 FGDYAFLAKKSSSG
-600 DRLYIFS
+600 RLYIYS
-607 DIPEADI
+607 NIPEADI
-614 RAMADKADGV
+614 NAMANKAIGV
-624 WSGRF
+624 WSGRR
-629 ISFPKGTYTITYD
+629 ISFPKGTYTIIYD

-651 DVQTCMI
+651 DAQTCMI
-658 DDYPFDLAK
+658 DGFTFSLSK
-667 NTYTRDGYVFT
+667 NAYTMENYTFT
-678 GWNTKADGSGDS
+678 GWNTMPDGSGAFYRD
-690 YKDGA
+690 
-695 SVEALSETDQAEI
+695 EANISPLTETDQAEI
-708 TLYAMWRD
+708 TLYAMWKD
-716 SSEISYNIKYVLVK
+716 SSVTDYTITYFL
-730 NNATNDNPNTYTNKS
+730 NATNVQNDNPTAYTNNS
-745 DTIKLN
+745 DTITLK
-751 DPVLEGYTFLGWFSD
+751 DPIREGYTFLGWFSD
-766 KECTQQ
+766 KELTQQ
-772 VTEITAGSTGDI
+772 VTEIAKGSTGDI
-784 TLYALWEEND
+784 TLYAHWKRAD
-794 TCEHEWIQAEVIER
+794 ACEHEWIQTAVIER

-825 KSEVITL
+825 KSEVVSL

-840 EKEIVNKKPA
+840 EKEVVNKKPA

-871 QGEIIPKKG
+871 QGEVIPKKG

-901 NKPDTS
+901 NKPGTS

-941 DASSET
+941 NASSET
-947 STKASAPKAVK
+947 SIKASAPKAVK

-987 AMDKKFTRSLK
+987 AMNKKFTRSLK

>member
-35 AASNEEISAF
+35 AASEEEISAF
-45 EKLDA
+45 EKLDGI
-50 VFQEYLL
+50 FQEYLL
-57 KECIDENK
+57 KDCIDPNK

-91 SYKEMEAVSRYV
+91 TYKEMEAVSRYV
-103 ANRVYYNLNDKR
+103 ANRVSYNLNDKR
-115 FNPKH
+115 YNPKH

-131 VWFYKKAVCGGY
+131 VWSSKKAVCGGY

-150 LVSRGIPSFEL
+150 LVSRGIPSFGL
-161 LTKTHAYSIAYNK
+161 VTKTHAYSIAYNK
-174 DSDCWIYIDATGCS
+174 DSDYWIYIDATVCS
-188 TNRYDL
+188 RNRYDL
-194 ERDENRELLPD
+194 ERDDDTSEVLPD
-205 AKEVWTSGG
+205 AEELWTSGG
-214 YNSAGFDMTPQTMLY
+214 YNSAGFDMTIPTMLLN
-229 DRAAHMVYSCGYL
+229 RAAYMVYSCGYL

-250 FHCNDSNYN
+250 FHCNDSSFN
-259 TSVDLDTW
+259 TDMDLDTW
-267 KDMTDWNMTLYGP
+267 KDMTDWNLTLFGP
-280 WSEDYSKDVKVTD
+280 WGDDYSKNVKVTD
-293 VGGIPI
+293 IDGVPV

-312 SVDFSETSIQT
+312 SVDFSETSIKM
-323 IATRYSS
+323 IVSLFSS
-330 TQGTFEGC
+330 TTGTFEGC
-338 TKLKTVKLPDTVK
+338 TKLKTVTLPDTVTQ
-351 YFYSKTFQD
+351 FYSQTFKN

-366 INMPK
+366 SNIPK
-371 STQIFSPQQ
+371 SIQVIQPQE
-380 FSGCSSLK
+380 FLGCSSLK
-388 SVDFRGTSVTQLS
+388 TVDFRGTSVVRICD
-401 KEVFKGCT
+401 EAFKGCT
-409 SLTSVYLG
+409 FLASVYLG
-417 EQENLSIDAY
+417 EPENLSIDAY

-432 TNLETVDCSTTNIY
+432 TNLETVDCSKTNIS
-446 SIGNYAFYNCSGL
+446 SIENYAFYNCSKL
-459 TKIDLSGSS
+459 KKIDLSSS
-468 METIG
+468 TMEQTG
-473 QSAFSDCTGL
+473 QSIFRACT
-483 EEAILPKTLKTIDN
+483 
-497 YAFCNCS
+497 S
-504 KLTKIDL
+504 
-511 SDSSLETIGQSVFRN
+511 
-526 CTGLEEV
+526 LEEV
-533 ILPKTLKEIGYLAFS
+533 ILPKTLKEINYLTFS
-548 GTVIKSLDLSNT
+548 GTAIKTLDLRET
-560 AITKIGYSSCANMD
+560 AITKIIDSGCANMD
-574 VLKTLYLPNTLQE
+574 ALKTLYLPATLEE
-587 FEDNAFSVSKSSF
+587 FGDYAFLAKKSSSG
-600 DRLYIFS
+600 RLYIYS
-607 DIPEADI
+607 NIPEADI
-614 RAMADKADGV
+614 NAMANKAIGV
-624 WSGRF
+624 WSGRR
-629 ISFPKGTYTITYD
+629 ISFPKGTYTIIYD

-651 DVQTCMI
+651 DAQTCMI
-658 DDYPFDLAK
+658 DGFTFSLSK
-667 NTYTRDGYVFT
+667 NAYTMENYTFT
-678 GWNTKADGSGDS
+678 GWNTMPDGSGAFYRD
-690 YKDGA
+690 
-695 SVEALSETDQAEI
+695 EANISPLTETDQAEI
-708 TLYAMWRD
+708 TLYAMWKD
-716 SSEISYNIKYVLVK
+716 SSVTDYTITYFL
-730 NNATNDNPNTYTNKS
+730 NATNVQNDNPTAYTNNS
-745 DTIKLN
+745 DTITLK
-751 DPVLEGYTFLGWFSD
+751 DPIREGYTFLGWFSD
-766 KECTQQ
+766 KELTQQ
-772 VTEITAGSTGDI
+772 VTEIAKGSTGDI
-784 TLYALWEEND
+784 TLYAHWKRAD
-794 TCEHEWIQAEVIER
+794 ACEHEWIQTAVIER

-840 EKEIVNKKPA
+840 EKEVVNKKPA

-871 QGEIIPKKG
+871 QGEVIPKKG

-901 NKPDTS
+901 NKPGTS

-973 WLPETTVKGYEVQY
+973 WLPDTTVKGYEVQY

>member
-35 AASNEEISAF
+35 AASEEEISAF
-45 EKLDA
+45 EKLDGI
-50 VFQEYLL
+50 FQEYLL
-57 KECIDENK
+57 KDCIDPNK

-91 SYKEMEAVSRYV
+91 TYKEMEAVSRYV
-103 ANRVYYNLNDKR
+103 ANRVSYNLNDKR
-115 FNPKH
+115 YNPKR

-131 VWFYKKAVCGGY
+131 VWFSKKAVCGGY

-161 LTKTHAYSIAYNK
+161 ITKTHAYSIAYNK
-174 DSDCWIYIDATGCS
+174 DSDYWIYIDATGCS
-188 TNRYDL
+188 RNRYDL
-194 ERDENRELLPD
+194 ERDDDTKEVLPD
-205 AKEVWTSGG
+205 AEEIWTSGG
-214 YNSAGFDMTPQTMLY
+214 YNSVGFDMTIPTMLL
-229 DRAAHMVYSCGYL
+229 DRASHMVYSCGYL

-250 FHCNDSNYN
+250 FHCNDSNFN
-259 TSVDLDTW
+259 TDLDLDTW
-267 KDMTDWNMTLYGP
+267 SDMTDWNLTLFGP
-280 WSEDYSKDVKVTD
+280 WGDDYSKDVKVTD
-293 VGGIPI
+293 IDGVPI
-299 HKVYDGFAGTDIE
+299 YKVYDGFAGTDIE
-312 SVDFSETSIQT
+312 SVDFSETSIKM
-323 IATRYSS
+323 IVSLYSS
-330 TQGTFEGC
+330 TTGTFEGC
-338 TKLKTVKLPDTVK
+338 TKLKTVKLPDTVTQ
-351 YFYSKTFQD
+351 FYSQTFKN

-366 INMPK
+366 INIPK
-371 STQIFSPQQ
+371 SIQVIQPQE
-380 FSGCSSLK
+380 FLECSSLK
-388 SVDFRGTSVTQLS
+388 TVDFRGTSVVRIC
-401 KEVFKGCT
+401 EEAFKGCT

-417 EQENLSIDAY
+417 EPENLSIDAY

-432 TNLETVDCSTTNIY
+432 TNLETVDCSKTNIS
-446 SIGNYAFYNCSGL
+446 SIENYAFYNCSKL
-459 TKIDLSGSS
+459 KKIDLSSS
-468 METIG
+468 TMEQTG
-473 QSAFSDCTGL
+473 QSIFRACT
-483 EEAILPKTLKTIDN
+483 
-497 YAFCNCS
+497 S
-504 KLTKIDL
+504 
-511 SDSSLETIGQSVFRN
+511 
-526 CTGLEEV
+526 LEEV
-533 ILPKTLKEIGYLAFS
+533 ILPKTLKEINYLTFS
-548 GTVIKSLDLSNT
+548 GTAIKTLDLRET
-560 AITKIGYSSCANMD
+560 AITKIIDSGCANMD
-574 VLKTLYLPNTLQE
+574 ALKTLYLPATLE
-587 FEDNAFSVSKSSF
+587 ELGDYAFLAKQSSSGK
-600 DRLYIFS
+600 LYIYS
-607 DIPEADI
+607 VIPEADI
-614 RAMADKADGV
+614 NAMADKAIGV
-624 WSGRF
+624 WSGRR
-629 ISFPKGTYTITYD
+629 ISFPKGTYTIIYD

-651 DVQTCMI
+651 DAQTCMI
-658 DDYPFDLAK
+658 DGFISSLSK
-667 NTYTRDGYVFT
+667 NAYTMENYTFT
-678 GWNTKADGSGDS
+678 GWNTMPDGSGAFYRD
-690 YKDGA
+690 
-695 SVEALSETDQAEI
+695 EADFYPLTETDQAEI
-708 TLYAMWRD
+708 TLYAMWKD
-716 SSEISYNIKYVLVK
+716 SSITDYTITYVL
-730 NNATNDNPNTYTNKS
+730 NATNVQNDNPATYTNNS
-745 DTIKLN
+745 DTITLK
-751 DPVLEGYTFLGWFSD
+751 DPVREGYTFLGWFSD
-766 KECTQQ
+766 KELTQQ
-772 VTEITAGSTGDI
+772 VTEIAKGSTGNI
-784 TLYALWEEND
+784 TLYAHWKRAD
-794 TCEHEWIQAEVIER
+794 ACEHEWIQTAVIER

-825 KSEVITL
+825 KSEVVTL

-840 EKEIVNKKPA
+840 EKEVVNKKPA

-871 QGEIIPKKG
+871 QGEVIPKKG

-901 NKPDTS
+901 NKPGTS

-1007 TVKKVKRSKTY
+1007 TVKKVKRSKIY

>member
-35 AASNEEISAF
+35 AASEEEISAF
-45 EKLDA
+45 EKLDGI
-50 VFQEYLL
+50 FQEYLL
-57 KECIDENK
+57 KDCIDPNK

-91 SYKEMEAVSRYV
+91 TYKEMEAVSRYV
-103 ANRVYYNLNDKR
+103 ANRVSYNLNDKR
-115 FNPKH
+115 YNPKH

-131 VWFYKKAVCGGY
+131 VWSSKRAVCGGY

-161 LTKTHAYSIAYNK
+161 ITKTHAYSIAYNK
-174 DSDCWIYIDATGCS
+174 DSDYWIYIDATGCS
-188 TNRYDL
+188 RNRYDL
-194 ERDENRELLPD
+194 ERDDDTREVLPD
-205 AKEVWTSGG
+205 AEEIWTSGG
-214 YNSAGFDMTPQTMLY
+214 YNSAGFDMTIPTMLL

-250 FHCNDSNYN
+250 FHCNDSSFN
-259 TSVDLDTW
+259 TDLDLDTW
-267 KDMTDWNMTLYGP
+267 KDMTDWNLTLFGP
-280 WSEDYSKDVKVTD
+280 WGDDYSKNVKVTD
-293 VGGIPI
+293 IDGVPV

-312 SVDFSETSIQT
+312 SVDFSEASIKM
-323 IATRYSS
+323 IVSLFSS
-330 TQGTFEGC
+330 TTGTFEGC
-338 TKLKTVKLPDTVK
+338 TKLKTVKLPDTVTQ
-351 YFYSKTFQD
+351 FYSQTFKN

-366 INMPK
+366 INIPK
-371 STQIFSPQQ
+371 SIQVIQPQE
-380 FSGCSSLK
+380 FLGCSSLK
-388 SVDFRGTSVTQLS
+388 TVDFRGTSVVRICD
-401 KEVFKGCT
+401 EAFKDCT
-409 SLTSVYLG
+409 SLASVYWG
-417 EQENLSIDAY
+417 EPKNLSIDAY

-432 TNLETVDCSTTNIY
+432 TNLETVDCSKTNIS
-446 SIGNYAFYNCSGL
+446 SIENYAFYNCSKL
-459 TKIDLSGSS
+459 KKIDLSSS
-468 METIG
+468 TMEQTG
-473 QSAFSDCTGL
+473 QSIFRACT
-483 EEAILPKTLKTIDN
+483 
-497 YAFCNCS
+497 S
-504 KLTKIDL
+504 
-511 SDSSLETIGQSVFRN
+511 
-526 CTGLEEV
+526 LEEV
-533 ILPKTLKEIGYLAFS
+533 ILPKTLKEINYLTFS
-548 GTVIKSLDLSNT
+548 GTAIKTLDLRET
-560 AITKIGYSSCANMD
+560 AITKIIDSGCANMD
-574 VLKTLYLPNTLQE
+574 ALKTLYLPATLEE
-587 FEDNAFSVSKSSF
+587 FGDYAFLAKKSSSG
-600 DRLYIFS
+600 RLYIYS
-607 DIPEADI
+607 NIPEADI
-614 RAMADKADGV
+614 NAMANKAIGV
-624 WSGRF
+624 WSGRR
-629 ISFPKGTYTITYD
+629 ISFPKGTYTIIYD

-651 DVQTCMI
+651 DTQTCMI
-658 DDYPFDLAK
+658 DGFTFSLSK
-667 NTYTRDGYVFT
+667 NAYTMENYTFT
-678 GWNTKADGSGDS
+678 GWNTMPDGSGAFYRD
-690 YKDGA
+690 
-695 SVEALSETDQAEI
+695 EANIYPLTETDQAEI
-708 TLYAMWRD
+708 TLYAMWKD
-716 SSEISYNIKYVLVK
+716 SSVTDYTITYFL
-730 NNATNDNPNTYTNKS
+730 NATNVQNDNPTAYTNNS
-745 DTIKLN
+745 DTITLK
-751 DPVLEGYTFLGWFSD
+751 DPIREGYTFLGWFSD
-766 KECTQQ
+766 KELTQQ
-772 VTEITAGSTGDI
+772 VTEIAKGSTGDI
-784 TLYALWEEND
+784 TLYAHWKRTD
-794 TCEHEWIQAEVIER
+794 ACEHEWIQTAVIER

-825 KSEVITL
+825 KSEVVSL

-871 QGEIIPKKG
+871 QGEVIPKKG

-901 NKPDTS
+901 NKPGTS

-947 STKASAPKAVK
+947 SIKASAPKAVK

-987 AMDKKFTRSLK
+987 AMNKKFTRSLK

>member
-35 AASNEEISAF
+35 AASEEEISAF
-45 EKLDA
+45 EKLDGI
-50 VFQEYLL
+50 FQEYLL
-57 KECIDENK
+57 KDCIDPNK

-91 SYKEMEAVSRYV
+91 TYKEMEAVSRYV
-103 ANRVYYNLNDKR
+103 ANRVSYNLNDKR
-115 FNPKH
+115 YNPKH

-131 VWFYKKAVCGGY
+131 VWSSKKAVCGGY

-150 LVSRGIPSFEL
+150 LVSRGIPSFGL
-161 LTKTHAYSIAYNK
+161 VTKTHAYSIAYNK
-174 DSDCWIYIDATGCS
+174 DSDYWIYIDATVCS
-188 TNRYDL
+188 RNRYDL
-194 ERDENRELLPD
+194 ERDDDTREVLPD
-205 AKEVWTSGG
+205 AEELWTSGG
-214 YNSAGFDMTPQTMLY
+214 YNSAGFDMTIPTMLL
-229 DRAAHMVYSCGYL
+229 DRAAYMVYSCGYL

-250 FHCNDSNYN
+250 FHCNDSSFN
-259 TSVDLDTW
+259 TDMDLDTW
-267 KDMTDWNMTLYGP
+267 KDMTDWNLTLFGP
-280 WSEDYSKDVKVTD
+280 WGDDYSKNVKVTD
-293 VGGIPI
+293 IDGVPV

-312 SVDFSETSIQT
+312 SVDFSETSIKM
-323 IATRYSS
+323 IVSLFSS
-330 TQGTFEGC
+330 TTGTFEGC
-338 TKLKTVKLPDTVK
+338 TKLKTVTLPDTVTQ
-351 YFYSKTFQD
+351 FYSQTFKN

-366 INMPK
+366 INIPK
-371 STQIFSPQQ
+371 SIQVIQPQE
-380 FSGCSSLK
+380 FLGCSSLK
-388 SVDFRGTSVTQLS
+388 TVDFRGTSVVRICD
-401 KEVFKGCT
+401 EAFKGCT
-409 SLTSVYLG
+409 FLASVYLG
-417 EQENLSIDAY
+417 EPENLSIDAY

-432 TNLETVDCSTTNIY
+432 TNLETVDCSKTNIS
-446 SIGNYAFYNCSGL
+446 SIENYAFYNCSKL
-459 TKIDLSGSS
+459 KKIDLSSS
-468 METIG
+468 TMEQTG
-473 QSAFSDCTGL
+473 QSIFRACT
-483 EEAILPKTLKTIDN
+483 
-497 YAFCNCS
+497 S
-504 KLTKIDL
+504 
-511 SDSSLETIGQSVFRN
+511 
-526 CTGLEEV
+526 LEEV
-533 ILPKTLKEIGYLAFS
+533 ILPKTLKEINYLTFS
-548 GTVIKSLDLSNT
+548 GTAIKTLDLRET
-560 AITKIGYSSCANMD
+560 AITKIIDSGCANMD
-574 VLKTLYLPNTLQE
+574 ALKTLYLPATLEE
-587 FEDNAFSVSKSSF
+587 FGDYAFLAKKSSSG
-600 DRLYIFS
+600 RLYIYS
-607 DIPEADI
+607 NIPEADI
-614 RAMADKADGV
+614 NAMANKAIGV
-624 WSGRF
+624 WSGRR
-629 ISFPKGTYTITYD
+629 ISFPKGTYTIIYD

-651 DVQTCMI
+651 DAQTCMI
-658 DDYPFDLAK
+658 DGFTFSLSK
-667 NTYTRDGYVFT
+667 NAYTRENYTFT
-678 GWNTKADGSGDS
+678 GWNTMSDRSGTFYRD
-690 YKDGA
+690 
-695 SVEALSETDQAEI
+695 EANIYPLTETDQAEI
-708 TLYAMWRD
+708 TLYAMWKD
-716 SSEISYNIKYVLVK
+716 SSVTDYTITYFL
-730 NNATNDNPNTYTNKS
+730 NATNVQNDNPTAYTNNS
-745 DTIKLN
+745 DTITLK
-751 DPVLEGYTFLGWFSD
+751 DPIREGYTFLGWFSD
-766 KECTQQ
+766 KELTQQ
-772 VTEITAGSTGDI
+772 VTEIAKGSTGNI
-784 TLYALWEEND
+784 TLYAHWKRAD
-794 TCEHEWIQAEVIER
+794 ACEHEWIQTAVIER

-832 PIDPDYHW
+832 PIDPEYHW

-871 QGEIIPKKG
+871 QGEVIPKKG

-901 NKPDTS
+901 NKPGTS

-973 WLPETTVKGYEVQY
+973 WLSETTVKGYEVQY

>member
-28 NVPTAFA
+28 NVPTAFV
-35 AASNEEISAF
+35 AASEEEISAF
-45 EKLDA
+45 EKLDGI
-50 VFQEYLL
+50 FQEYLL
-57 KECIDENK
+57 RDCIDPNK

-91 SYKEMEAVSRYV
+91 TYKEMEAVSRYV
-103 ANRVYYNLNDKR
+103 ANRVSYNLNDKR
-115 FNPKH
+115 YNPKH

-131 VWFYKKAVCGGY
+131 VWSSKRAVCGGY

-161 LTKTHAYSIAYNK
+161 ITKTHAYSIAYNK
-174 DSDCWIYIDATGCS
+174 DSDYWIYIDATGCS
-188 TNRYDL
+188 RNRYDL
-194 ERDENRELLPD
+194 ERDDDTREVLPD
-205 AKEVWTSGG
+205 AEEIWTSGG
-214 YNSAGFDMTPQTMLY
+214 YNSAGFDMTIPTMLL

-250 FHCNDSNYN
+250 FHCNDSSFN
-259 TSVDLDTW
+259 TDLDLDTW
-267 KDMTDWNMTLYGP
+267 KDMTDWNLTLFGP
-280 WSEDYSKDVKVTD
+280 WGDDYSKNVKVTD
-293 VGGIPI
+293 IDGVPV

-312 SVDFSETSIQT
+312 SVDFSEASIKM
-323 IATRYSS
+323 IVSLFSS
-330 TQGTFEGC
+330 TTGTFEGC
-338 TKLKTVKLPDTVK
+338 TKLKTVKLPDTVTQ
-351 YFYSKTFQD
+351 FYSQTFKN

-366 INMPK
+366 INIPK
-371 STQIFSPQQ
+371 SIQVIQPQE
-380 FSGCSSLK
+380 FLGCSSLK
-388 SVDFRGTSVTQLS
+388 TVDFRGTSVVRICD
-401 KEVFKGCT
+401 EAFKDCT
-409 SLTSVYLG
+409 SLASVYWG
-417 EQENLSIDAY
+417 EPKNLSIDAY

-432 TNLETVDCSTTNIY
+432 TNLETVDCSKTNIS
-446 SIGNYAFYNCSGL
+446 SIENYAFYNCSKL
-459 TKIDLSGSS
+459 KKIDLSSS
-468 METIG
+468 TMEQTG
-473 QSAFSDCTGL
+473 QSIFRACT
-483 EEAILPKTLKTIDN
+483 
-497 YAFCNCS
+497 S
-504 KLTKIDL
+504 
-511 SDSSLETIGQSVFRN
+511 
-526 CTGLEEV
+526 LEEV
-533 ILPKTLKEIGYLAFS
+533 ILPKTLKEINYLTFS
-548 GTVIKSLDLSNT
+548 GTAIKTLDLRET
-560 AITKIGYSSCANMD
+560 AITKIIDSGCANMD
-574 VLKTLYLPNTLQE
+574 ALKTLYLPATLEE
-587 FEDNAFSVSKSSF
+587 FGDYAFLAKKSSSGK
-600 DRLYIFS
+600 LYIYS
-607 DIPEADI
+607 VIPEADI
-614 RAMADKADGV
+614 NAIADKATGV
-624 WSGRF
+624 WSGRS
-629 ISFPKGTYTITYD
+629 ISFPKGSYTIIYD
-642 GNGATAGTM
+642 GNGAAAGTM
-651 DVQTCMI
+651 DAQTCMI
-658 DDYPFDLAK
+658 DGFTFSLSK
-667 NTYTRDGYVFT
+667 NAYTRENYTFT
-678 GWNTKADGSGDS
+678 GWNTMSDGSGTFYRD
-690 YKDGA
+690 
-695 SVEALSETDQAEI
+695 EANIYPLTETDQAEI
-708 TLYAMWRD
+708 TLYAMRKD
-716 SSEISYNIKYVLVK
+716 SSVTDYTITYFL
-730 NNATNDNPNTYTNKS
+730 NATNVQNDNPTAYTNNS
-745 DTIKLN
+745 DTITLK
-751 DPVLEGYTFLGWFSD
+751 DPIREGYTFLGWFSD
-766 KECTQQ
+766 KELTQQ
-772 VTEITAGSTGDI
+772 VTEIAKGSTGNI
-784 TLYALWEEND
+784 TLYAHWKRAD
-794 TCEHEWIQAEVIER
+794 ACEHEWIQTAVIER

-840 EKEIVNKKPA
+840 EKEVVNKKPA

-871 QGEIIPKKG
+871 QGEVIPKKG

-901 NKPDTS
+901 NKPGTS

-930 TKKPSASSGTQ
+930 TKKPSASSDTQ

-973 WLPETTVKGYEVQY
+973 WLPDTTVKGYEVQY

>member
-35 AASNEEISAF
+35 AASEEEISAF
-45 EKLDA
+45 EKLDGI
-50 VFQEYLL
+50 FQEYLL
-57 KECIDENK
+57 RDCIDPNK

-91 SYKEMEAVSRYV
+91 TYKEMEAVSRYV
-103 ANRVYYNLNDKR
+103 ANRVSYNLNDKR
-115 FNPKH
+115 YNPKH

-131 VWFYKKAVCGGY
+131 VWSSKRAVCGGY

-161 LTKTHAYSIAYNK
+161 ITKTHAYSIAYNK
-174 DSDCWIYIDATGCS
+174 DSDYWIYIDATGCS
-188 TNRYDL
+188 RNRYDL
-194 ERDENRELLPD
+194 ERDDDTREVLPD
-205 AKEVWTSGG
+205 AEEIWTSGG
-214 YNSAGFDMTPQTMLY
+214 YNSAGFDMTIPTMLL

-250 FHCNDSNYN
+250 FHCNDSSFN
-259 TSVDLDTW
+259 TDLDLDTW
-267 KDMTDWNMTLYGP
+267 KDMTDWNLTLFGP
-280 WSEDYSKDVKVTD
+280 WGDDYSKNVKVTD
-293 VGGIPI
+293 IDGVPV

-312 SVDFSETSIQT
+312 SVDFSEASIKM
-323 IATRYSS
+323 IVSLFSS
-330 TQGTFEGC
+330 TTGTFEGC
-338 TKLKTVKLPDTVK
+338 TKLKTVTLPDTVTQ
-351 YFYSKTFQD
+351 FYSQTFKN

-366 INMPK
+366 INIPK
-371 STQIFSPQQ
+371 SIQVIQPQE
-380 FSGCSSLK
+380 FLGCSSLK
-388 SVDFRGTSVTQLS
+388 TVDFRGTSVVRICD
-401 KEVFKGCT
+401 EAFKDCT
-409 SLTSVYLG
+409 SLASVYWG
-417 EQENLSIDAY
+417 EPKNLSIDAY

-432 TNLETVDCSTTNIY
+432 TNLETVDCSKTNIS
-446 SIGNYAFYNCSGL
+446 SIENYAFYNCSKL
-459 TKIDLSGSS
+459 KKIDLSSS
-468 METIG
+468 TMEQTG
-473 QSAFSDCTGL
+473 QSIFRACT
-483 EEAILPKTLKTIDN
+483 
-497 YAFCNCS
+497 S
-504 KLTKIDL
+504 
-511 SDSSLETIGQSVFRN
+511 
-526 CTGLEEV
+526 LEEV
-533 ILPKTLKEIGYLAFS
+533 ILPKTLKEINYLTFS
-548 GTVIKSLDLSNT
+548 GTAIKTLDLRET
-560 AITKIGYSSCANMD
+560 AITKIIDSGCANMD
-574 VLKTLYLPNTLQE
+574 ALKTLYLPATLEE
-587 FEDNAFSVSKSSF
+587 FGDYAFLAKKSSSGK
-600 DRLYIFS
+600 LYIYS
-607 DIPEADI
+607 VIPEADI
-614 RAMADKADGV
+614 NAIADKATGV
-624 WSGRF
+624 WSGRS
-629 ISFPKGTYTITYD
+629 ISFPKGSYTIIYD
-642 GNGATAGTM
+642 GNGAAAGTM
-651 DVQTCMI
+651 DAQTCMI
-658 DDYPFDLAK
+658 DGFTFSLSK
-667 NTYTRDGYVFT
+667 NAYTRENYTFT
-678 GWNTKADGSGDS
+678 GWNTMSDGSGTFYRD
-690 YKDGA
+690 
-695 SVEALSETDQAEI
+695 EANIYPLTETDQAEI
-708 TLYAMWRD
+708 TLYAMWKD
-716 SSEISYNIKYVLVK
+716 SSVTDYTITYFL
-730 NNATNDNPNTYTNKS
+730 NATNVQNDNPTAYTNNS
-745 DTIKLN
+745 DTITLK
-751 DPVLEGYTFLGWFSD
+751 DPIREGYTFLGWFSD
-766 KECTQQ
+766 KELTQQ
-772 VTEITAGSTGDI
+772 VTEIAKGSTGNI
-784 TLYALWEEND
+784 TLYAHWKRAD
-794 TCEHEWIQAEVIER
+794 ACEHEWIQTAVIER

-840 EKEIVNKKPA
+840 EKEVVNKKPA

-860 TICKACKKVLQ
+860 AICKACKKVLQ
-871 QGEIIPKKG
+871 QGEVIPKKG

-901 NKPDTS
+901 NKPGTS

-930 TKKPSASSGTQ
+930 TKKPSASSDTQ

-973 WLPETTVKGYEVQY
+973 WLPDTTVKGYEVQY

>member
-35 AASNEEISAF
+35 AASEEEISAF
-45 EKLDA
+45 EKLDGI
-50 VFQEYLL
+50 FQEYLL
-57 KECIDENK
+57 RDCIDPNK

-91 SYKEMEAVSRYV
+91 TYKEMEAVSRYV
-103 ANRVYYNLNDKR
+103 ANRVSYNLNDKR
-115 FNPKH
+115 YNPKH

-131 VWFYKKAVCGGY
+131 VWSSKRAVCGGY

-161 LTKTHAYSIAYNK
+161 ITKTHAYSIAYNK
-174 DSDCWIYIDATGCS
+174 DSDYWIYIDATGCS
-188 TNRYDL
+188 RNRYDL
-194 ERDENRELLPD
+194 ERDDDTREVLPD
-205 AKEVWTSGG
+205 AEEIWTSGG
-214 YNSAGFDMTPQTMLY
+214 YNSAGFDMTIPTMLL

-250 FHCNDSNYN
+250 FHCNDSSFN
-259 TSVDLDTW
+259 TDLDLDTW
-267 KDMTDWNMTLYGP
+267 KDMTDWNLTLFGP
-280 WSEDYSKDVKVTD
+280 WGDDYSKNVKVTD
-293 VGGIPI
+293 IDGVPV

-312 SVDFSETSIQT
+312 SVDFSEASIKM
-323 IATRYSS
+323 IVSLFSS
-330 TQGTFEGC
+330 TTGTFEGC
-338 TKLKTVKLPDTVK
+338 TKLKTVKLPDTVTQ
-351 YFYSKTFQD
+351 FYSQTFKN

-366 INMPK
+366 INIPK
-371 STQIFSPQQ
+371 SIQVIQPQE
-380 FSGCSSLK
+380 FLGCSSLK
-388 SVDFRGTSVTQLS
+388 TVDFRGTSVVRICD
-401 KEVFKGCT
+401 EAFKDCT
-409 SLTSVYLG
+409 SLASVYWG
-417 EQENLSIDAY
+417 EPKNLSIDAY

-432 TNLETVDCSTTNIY
+432 TNLETVDCSKTNIS
-446 SIGNYAFYNCSGL
+446 SIENYAFYNCSKL
-459 TKIDLSGSS
+459 KKIDLSSS
-468 METIG
+468 TMEQTG
-473 QSAFSDCTGL
+473 QSIFRACT
-483 EEAILPKTLKTIDN
+483 
-497 YAFCNCS
+497 S
-504 KLTKIDL
+504 
-511 SDSSLETIGQSVFRN
+511 
-526 CTGLEEV
+526 LEEV
-533 ILPKTLKEIGYLAFS
+533 ILPKTLKEINYLTFS
-548 GTVIKSLDLSNT
+548 GTAIKTLDLRET
-560 AITKIGYSSCANMD
+560 AITKIIDSGCANMD
-574 VLKTLYLPNTLQE
+574 ALKTLYLPATLEE
-587 FEDNAFSVSKSSF
+587 FGDYAFLAKKSSSGK
-600 DRLYIFS
+600 LYIYS
-607 DIPEADI
+607 VIPEADI
-614 RAMADKADGV
+614 NAIADKATGV
-624 WSGRF
+624 WSGRS
-629 ISFPKGTYTITYD
+629 ISFPKGSYTIIYD
-642 GNGATAGTM
+642 GNGAAAGTM
-651 DVQTCMI
+651 DAQTCMI
-658 DDYPFDLAK
+658 DGFTFSLSK
-667 NTYTRDGYVFT
+667 NAYTRENYTFT
-678 GWNTKADGSGDS
+678 GWNTMSDGSGTFYRD
-690 YKDGA
+690 
-695 SVEALSETDQAEI
+695 EANIYPLTETDQAEI
-708 TLYAMWRD
+708 TLYAMWKD
-716 SSEISYNIKYVLVK
+716 SSVTDYTITYFL
-730 NNATNDNPNTYTNKS
+730 NATNVQNDNPTAYTNNS
-745 DTIKLN
+745 DTITLK
-751 DPVLEGYTFLGWFSD
+751 DPIREGYTFLGWFSD
-766 KECTQQ
+766 KELTQQ
-772 VTEITAGSTGDI
+772 VTEIAKGSTGDI
-784 TLYALWEEND
+784 TLYAHWKRAD
-794 TCEHEWIQAEVIER
+794 ACEHEWIQTAVIER

-825 KSEVITL
+825 KSEVVSL

-840 EKEIVNKKPA
+840 EKEVVNKKPA

-871 QGEIIPKKG
+871 QGEVIPKKG

-901 NKPDTS
+901 NKPGTS
-907 NTPAASNAPAATKKP
+907 NTPAVSNAPAATKKP

>member
-35 AASNEEISAF
+35 AASEEEISAF
-45 EKLDA
+45 EKLDGI
-50 VFQEYLL
+50 FQEYLL
-57 KECIDENK
+57 KDCIDPNK

-91 SYKEMEAVSRYV
+91 TYKEMEAVSRYV
-103 ANRVYYNLNDKR
+103 ANRVSYNLNDKR
-115 FNPKH
+115 YNPKH

-131 VWFYKKAVCGGY
+131 VWSSKKAVCGGY

-150 LVSRGIPSFEL
+150 LVSRGIPSFGL
-161 LTKTHAYSIAYNK
+161 VTKTHAYSIAYNK
-174 DSDCWIYIDATGCS
+174 DSDYWIYIDATVCS
-188 TNRYDL
+188 RNRYDL
-194 ERDENRELLPD
+194 ERDDDTSEVLPD
-205 AKEVWTSGG
+205 AEELWTSGG
-214 YNSAGFDMTPQTMLY
+214 YNSAGFDMTIPTMLL
-229 DRAAHMVYSCGYL
+229 DRAAYMVYSCGYL

-250 FHCNDSNYN
+250 FHCNDSSFN
-259 TSVDLDTW
+259 TDLDLDTW
-267 KDMTDWNMTLYGP
+267 KDMTDWNLTLFGP
-280 WSEDYSKDVKVTD
+280 WGDDYSKNVKVTD
-293 VGGIPI
+293 IDGVPV

-312 SVDFSETSIQT
+312 SVDFSEASIKM
-323 IATRYSS
+323 IVSLFSS
-330 TQGTFEGC
+330 TTGTFVGC
-338 TKLKTVKLPDTVK
+338 TKLKTVTLPDTVTQ
-351 YFYSKTFQD
+351 FYSQTFKN

-366 INMPK
+366 INIPK
-371 STQIFSPQQ
+371 SIQVIQPQE
-380 FSGCSSLK
+380 FLGCSSLK
-388 SVDFRGTSVTQLS
+388 TVDFRGTSVVRICD
-401 KEVFKGCT
+401 EAFKDCT
-409 SLTSVYLG
+409 SLASVYWG
-417 EQENLSIDAY
+417 EPKNLSIDAY

-432 TNLETVDCSTTNIY
+432 TNLETVDCSKTNIS
-446 SIGNYAFYNCSGL
+446 SIENYAFYNCSKL
-459 TKIDLSGSS
+459 KKIDLSSS
-468 METIG
+468 TMEQTG
-473 QSAFSDCTGL
+473 QSIFRACT
-483 EEAILPKTLKTIDN
+483 
-497 YAFCNCS
+497 S
-504 KLTKIDL
+504 
-511 SDSSLETIGQSVFRN
+511 
-526 CTGLEEV
+526 LEEV
-533 ILPKTLKEIGYLAFS
+533 ILPKTLKEINYLTFS
-548 GTVIKSLDLSNT
+548 GTAIKTLDLRET
-560 AITKIGYSSCANMD
+560 AITKIIDSGCANMD
-574 VLKTLYLPNTLQE
+574 ALKTLYLPATLEE
-587 FEDNAFSVSKSSF
+587 FGDYAFLAKKSSSGK
-600 DRLYIFS
+600 LYIYS
-607 DIPEADI
+607 VIPEADI
-614 RAMADKADGV
+614 NAMADKATGV
-624 WSGRF
+624 WSGRS
-629 ISFPKGTYTITYD
+629 ISFPKGSYTIIYD
-642 GNGATAGTM
+642 GNGAAAGTM
-651 DVQTCMI
+651 DAQTCMI
-658 DDYPFDLAK
+658 DGFTFSLSK
-667 NTYTRDGYVFT
+667 NAYTRENYTFT
-678 GWNTKADGSGDS
+678 GWNTMSDGSGTFYRD
-690 YKDGA
+690 
-695 SVEALSETDQAEI
+695 EAKIYPLTETDQAEI
-708 TLYAMWRD
+708 TLYAMWKD
-716 SSEISYNIKYVLVK
+716 SSVTDYTITYFL
-730 NNATNDNPNTYTNKS
+730 NATNVQNDNPTAYTNNS
-745 DTIKLN
+745 DTITLK
-751 DPVLEGYTFLGWFSD
+751 DPIREGYTFLGWFSD
-766 KECTQQ
+766 KELTQQ
-772 VTEITAGSTGDI
+772 VTEIAKGSTGNI
-784 TLYALWEEND
+784 TLYAHWKRAD
-794 TCEHEWIQAEVIER
+794 ACEHEWIQTAVIER

-871 QGEIIPKKG
+871 QGEVIPKKG

-901 NKPDTS
+901 NKPGTS

>member
-35 AASNEEISAF
+35 AASEEEISAF
-45 EKLDA
+45 EKLDGI
-50 VFQEYLL
+50 FQEYLL
-57 KECIDENK
+57 KDCIDPNK

-91 SYKEMEAVSRYV
+91 TYKEMEAVSRYV
-103 ANRVYYNLNDKR
+103 ANRVSYNLNDKR
-115 FNPKH
+115 YNPKH

-131 VWFYKKAVCGGY
+131 VWSSKKAVCGGY

-150 LVSRGIPSFEL
+150 LVSRGIPSFGL
-161 LTKTHAYSIAYNK
+161 VTKTHAYSIAYNK
-174 DSDCWIYIDATGCS
+174 DSDYWIYIDATVCS
-188 TNRYDL
+188 RNRYDL
-194 ERDENRELLPD
+194 ERDDDTSEVLPD
-205 AKEVWTSGG
+205 AEELWTSGG
-214 YNSAGFDMTPQTMLY
+214 YNSAGFDMTIPTMLL
-229 DRAAHMVYSCGYL
+229 DRAAYMVYSCGYL

-250 FHCNDSNYN
+250 FHCNDSSFN
-259 TSVDLDTW
+259 TDMDLDTW
-267 KDMTDWNMTLYGP
+267 KDMTDWNLTLFGP
-280 WSEDYSKDVKVTD
+280 WGDDYSKNVKVTD
-293 VGGIPI
+293 IDGVPV

-312 SVDFSETSIQT
+312 SVDFSEASIT
-323 IATRYSS
+323 MIVSLFSS
-330 TQGTFEGC
+330 TTGTFEGC
-338 TKLKTVKLPDTVK
+338 TKLKTVKLPDTVTQ
-351 YFYSKTFQD
+351 FYSQTFKN

-366 INMPK
+366 INIPK
-371 STQIFSPQQ
+371 SIQVIQPQE
-380 FSGCSSLK
+380 FLGCSSLK
-388 SVDFRGTSVTQLS
+388 TVDFRGTSVVRICD
-401 KEVFKGCT
+401 EAFKDCT
-409 SLTSVYLG
+409 SLASVYWG
-417 EQENLSIDAY
+417 EPKNLSIDAY

-432 TNLETVDCSTTNIY
+432 TNLETVDCSKTNIS
-446 SIGNYAFYNCSGL
+446 SIENYAFYNCSKL
-459 TKIDLSGSS
+459 KKIDLSSS
-468 METIG
+468 TMEQTG
-473 QSAFSDCTGL
+473 QSIFRACT
-483 EEAILPKTLKTIDN
+483 
-497 YAFCNCS
+497 S
-504 KLTKIDL
+504 
-511 SDSSLETIGQSVFRN
+511 
-526 CTGLEEV
+526 LEEV
-533 ILPKTLKEIGYLAFS
+533 ILPKTLKEINYLTFS
-548 GTVIKSLDLSNT
+548 GTAIKMLDLRET
-560 AITKIGYSSCANMD
+560 AITKIIDSGCANMD
-574 VLKTLYLPNTLQE
+574 ALKTLYLPATLEE
-587 FEDNAFSVSKSSF
+587 FGDYAFLAKQSRSG
-600 DRLYIFS
+600 RLYIYS
-607 DIPEADI
+607 NIPEADI
-614 RAMADKADGV
+614 NAMANKAIGV
-624 WSGRF
+624 WSGRR
-629 ISFPKGTYTITYD
+629 ISFPKGTYTIIYD
-642 GNGATAGTM
+642 GNGATVGTM
-651 DVQTCMI
+651 DAQTCMI
-658 DDYPFDLAK
+658 DGFTFSLSK
-667 NTYTRDGYVFT
+667 NAYTMENYTFT
-678 GWNTKADGSGDS
+678 GWNTMPDGSGAFYRD
-690 YKDGA
+690 
-695 SVEALSETDQAEI
+695 EANIYPLTETDQAEI
-708 TLYAMWRD
+708 TLYAMWKD
-716 SSEISYNIKYVLVK
+716 SSVTDYTITYFL
-730 NNATNDNPNTYTNKS
+730 NATNVQNDNPTAYTNNS
-745 DTIKLN
+745 DTITLK
-751 DPVLEGYTFLGWFSD
+751 DPIREGYTFLGWFSD
-766 KECTQQ
+766 KELTQQ
-772 VTEITAGSTGDI
+772 VTEIAKGSTGDI
-784 TLYALWEEND
+784 TLYAHWKRTD
-794 TCEHEWIQAEVIER
+794 ACEHEWIQTAVIER

-825 KSEVITL
+825 KSEVVSL

-840 EKEIVNKKPA
+840 EKEVVNKKPA

-871 QGEIIPKKG
+871 QGEVIPKKG

-901 NKPDTS
+901 NKPGTS

>member
-35 AASNEEISAF
+35 AASEEEISAF
-45 EKLDA
+45 EKLDGI
-50 VFQEYLL
+50 FQEYLL
-57 KECIDENK
+57 KDCIDPNK

-91 SYKEMEAVSRYV
+91 TYKEMEAVSRYV
-103 ANRVYYNLNDKR
+103 ANRVSYNLNDKR
-115 FNPKH
+115 YNPKH

-131 VWFYKKAVCGGY
+131 VWSSKRAVCGGY

-161 LTKTHAYSIAYNK
+161 ITKTHAYSIAYNK
-174 DSDCWIYIDATGCS
+174 DSDYWIYIDATGCS
-188 TNRYDL
+188 RNRYDL
-194 ERDENRELLPD
+194 ERDDDTREVLPD
-205 AKEVWTSGG
+205 AEEIWTSGG
-214 YNSAGFDMTPQTMLY
+214 YNSAGFDMTIPTMLL

-250 FHCNDSNYN
+250 FHCNDSSFN
-259 TSVDLDTW
+259 TDLDLDTW
-267 KDMTDWNMTLYGP
+267 KDMTDWNLTLFGP
-280 WSEDYSKDVKVTD
+280 WGDDYSKNVKVTD
-293 VGGIPI
+293 IDGVPV

-312 SVDFSETSIQT
+312 SVDFSEASIKM
-323 IATRYSS
+323 IVSLFSS
-330 TQGTFEGC
+330 TTGTFEGC
-338 TKLKTVKLPDTVK
+338 TKLKTVTLPDTVTQ
-351 YFYSKTFQD
+351 FYSQTFKN

-366 INMPK
+366 INIPK
-371 STQIFSPQQ
+371 SIQVIQPQE
-380 FSGCSSLK
+380 FLGCSSLK
-388 SVDFRGTSVTQLS
+388 TVDFRGTSVVRICD
-401 KEVFKGCT
+401 EAFKDCT
-409 SLTSVYLG
+409 SLASVYWG
-417 EQENLSIDAY
+417 EPKNLSIDAY

-432 TNLETVDCSTTNIY
+432 TNLETVDCSKTNIS
-446 SIGNYAFYNCSGL
+446 SIENYAFYNCSKL
-459 TKIDLSGSS
+459 KKIDLSSS
-468 METIG
+468 TMEQTG
-473 QSAFSDCTGL
+473 QSIFRACT
-483 EEAILPKTLKTIDN
+483 
-497 YAFCNCS
+497 S
-504 KLTKIDL
+504 
-511 SDSSLETIGQSVFRN
+511 
-526 CTGLEEV
+526 LEEV
-533 ILPKTLKEIGYLAFS
+533 ILPKTLKEINYLTFS
-548 GTVIKSLDLSNT
+548 GTAIKTLDLRET
-560 AITKIGYSSCANMD
+560 AITKIIDSGCANMD
-574 VLKTLYLPNTLQE
+574 ALKTLYLPATLEE
-587 FEDNAFSVSKSSF
+587 FGDYAFLAKKSSSG
-600 DRLYIFS
+600 RLYIYS
-607 DIPEADI
+607 NIPEADI
-614 RAMADKADGV
+614 NAMADKAIGV
-624 WSGRF
+624 WSGRR
-629 ISFPKGTYTITYD
+629 ISFPKGTYTIIYD

-651 DVQTCMI
+651 DTQTCMI
-658 DDYPFDLAK
+658 DGFTFSLSK
-667 NTYTRDGYVFT
+667 NAYTMENYTFT
-678 GWNTKADGSGDS
+678 GWNTMPDGSGAFYRD
-690 YKDGA
+690 
-695 SVEALSETDQAEI
+695 EANIYPLTETDQAEI
-708 TLYAMWRD
+708 TLYAMWKD
-716 SSEISYNIKYVLVK
+716 SSVTDYTITYFL
-730 NNATNDNPNTYTNKS
+730 NATNVQNDNPTAYTNNS
-745 DTIKLN
+745 DTITLK
-751 DPVLEGYTFLGWFSD
+751 DPIREGYTFLGWFSD
-766 KECTQQ
+766 KELTQQ
-772 VTEITAGSTGDI
+772 VTEIAKGSTGDI
-784 TLYALWEEND
+784 TLYAHWKRTD
-794 TCEHEWIQAEVIER
+794 ACEHEWIQTAVIER

-825 KSEVITL
+825 KSEVVSL

-840 EKEIVNKKPA
+840 EKEVVNKKPA

-871 QGEIIPKKG
+871 QGEVIPKKG

-901 NKPDTS
+901 NKPGTS

-941 DASSET
+941 NASSET
-947 STKASAPKAVK
+947 SIKASAPKAVK

-987 AMDKKFTRSLK
+987 AMNKKFTRSLK

>member
-35 AASNEEISAF
+35 AASEEEISAF
-45 EKLDA
+45 EKLDGI
-50 VFQEYLL
+50 FQEYLL
-57 KECIDENK
+57 KDCIDPNK

-91 SYKEMEAVSRYV
+91 TYKEMEAVSRYV
-103 ANRVYYNLNDKR
+103 ANRVSYNLNDKR
-115 FNPKH
+115 YNPKH

-131 VWFYKKAVCGGY
+131 VWSSKKAVCGGY

-150 LVSRGIPSFEL
+150 LVSRGIPSFGL
-161 LTKTHAYSIAYNK
+161 VTKTHAYSIAYNK
-174 DSDCWIYIDATGCS
+174 DSDYWIYIDATVCS
-188 TNRYDL
+188 RNRYDL
-194 ERDENRELLPD
+194 ERDDDTSEVLPD
-205 AKEVWTSGG
+205 AEELWTSGG
-214 YNSAGFDMTPQTMLY
+214 YNSAGFDMTIPTMLLN
-229 DRAAHMVYSCGYL
+229 RAAYMVYSCGYL

-250 FHCNDSNYN
+250 FHCNDSSFN
-259 TSVDLDTW
+259 TDMDLDTW
-267 KDMTDWNMTLYGP
+267 KDMTDWNLTLFGP
-280 WSEDYSKDVKVTD
+280 WGDDYSKNVKVTD
-293 VGGIPI
+293 IDGVPV

-312 SVDFSETSIQT
+312 SVDFSEASIKM
-323 IATRYSS
+323 IVSLFSS
-330 TQGTFEGC
+330 TTGTFEGC
-338 TKLKTVKLPDTVK
+338 TKLKTVTLPDTVTQ
-351 YFYSKTFQD
+351 FYSQTFKN

-366 INMPK
+366 INIPK
-371 STQIFSPQQ
+371 SIQVIQPQE
-380 FSGCSSLK
+380 FLGCSSLK
-388 SVDFRGTSVTQLS
+388 TVDFRGSSVVRICD
-401 KEVFKGCT
+401 EAFKDCT
-409 SLTSVYLG
+409 SLASVYWG
-417 EQENLSIDAY
+417 EPKNLSIDAY

-432 TNLETVDCSTTNIY
+432 TNLETVDCSKTNIS
-446 SIGNYAFYNCSGL
+446 SIENYAFYNCSKL
-459 TKIDLSGSS
+459 KKIDLSSS
-468 METIG
+468 TMEQTG
-473 QSAFSDCTGL
+473 QSIFRACT
-483 EEAILPKTLKTIDN
+483 
-497 YAFCNCS
+497 S
-504 KLTKIDL
+504 
-511 SDSSLETIGQSVFRN
+511 
-526 CTGLEEV
+526 LEEV
-533 ILPKTLKEIGYLAFS
+533 ILPKTLKEINYLTFS
-548 GTVIKSLDLSNT
+548 GTAIKTLDLRET
-560 AITKIGYSSCANMD
+560 AITKIIDSGCANMD
-574 VLKTLYLPNTLQE
+574 ALKTLYLPATLEE
-587 FEDNAFSVSKSSF
+587 FGDYAFLAKKSSSGK
-600 DRLYIFS
+600 LYIYS
-607 DIPEADI
+607 VIPEADI
-614 RAMADKADGV
+614 KAMADKAIGV
-624 WSGRF
+624 WSGRR
-629 ISFPKGTYTITYD
+629 ISFPKGSYTIIYD
-642 GNGATAGTM
+642 GNGAAAGTM
-651 DVQTCMI
+651 DAQTCMI
-658 DDYPFDLAK
+658 DGFTFSLSK
-667 NTYTRDGYVFT
+667 NAYTMENYTFT
-678 GWNTKADGSGDS
+678 GWNTMPDGSGAFYRD
-690 YKDGA
+690 
-695 SVEALSETDQAEI
+695 EANIYPLTETDQAEI
-708 TLYAMWRD
+708 TLYAMWKD
-716 SSEISYNIKYVLVK
+716 SSVTDYTITYFL
-730 NNATNDNPNTYTNKS
+730 NATNVQNDNPTAYTNNS
-745 DTIKLN
+745 DTITLK
-751 DPVLEGYTFLGWFSD
+751 DPIREGYTFLGWFSD
-766 KECTQQ
+766 KELTQQ
-772 VTEITAGSTGDI
+772 VTEIAKGSTGDI
-784 TLYALWEEND
+784 TLYAHWKRAD
-794 TCEHEWIQAEVIER
+794 ACEHEWIQTAVIER

-825 KSEVITL
+825 KSEVVSL

-840 EKEIVNKKPA
+840 EKEVVNKKPA

-871 QGEIIPKKG
+871 QGEVIPKKG

-901 NKPDTS
+901 NKPGTS
-907 NTPAASNAPAATKKP
+907 NTPAVSNAPAATKKP

>member
-35 AASNEEISAF
+35 AASEEEISAF
-45 EKLDA
+45 EKLDGI
-50 VFQEYLL
+50 FQEYLL
-57 KECIDENK
+57 KDCIDPNK

-91 SYKEMEAVSRYV
+91 TYKEMEAVSRYV
-103 ANRVYYNLNDKR
+103 ANRVSYNLNDKR
-115 FNPKH
+115 YNPKH

-131 VWFYKKAVCGGY
+131 VWSSKKAVCGGY

-150 LVSRGIPSFEL
+150 LVSRGIPSFGL
-161 LTKTHAYSIAYNK
+161 VTKTHAYSIAYNK
-174 DSDCWIYIDATGCS
+174 DSDYWIYIDATVCS
-188 TNRYDL
+188 RNRYDL
-194 ERDENRELLPD
+194 ERDDDTSEVLPD
-205 AKEVWTSGG
+205 AEELWTSGG
-214 YNSAGFDMTPQTMLY
+214 YNSAGFDMTIPTMLLN
-229 DRAAHMVYSCGYL
+229 RAAYMVYSCGYL

-250 FHCNDSNYN
+250 FHCNDSSFN
-259 TSVDLDTW
+259 TDMDLDTW
-267 KDMTDWNMTLYGP
+267 KDMTDWNLTLFGP
-280 WSEDYSKDVKVTD
+280 WGDDYSKNVKVTD
-293 VGGIPI
+293 IDGVPV

-312 SVDFSETSIQT
+312 SVDFSEASIKM
-323 IATRYSS
+323 IVSLFSS
-330 TQGTFEGC
+330 TTGTFEGC
-338 TKLKTVKLPDTVK
+338 TKLKTVTLPDTVTQ
-351 YFYSKTFQD
+351 FYSQTFKN

-366 INMPK
+366 INIPK
-371 STQIFSPQQ
+371 SIQVIQPQE
-380 FSGCSSLK
+380 FLGCSSLK
-388 SVDFRGTSVTQLS
+388 TVDFRGTSVVRICD
-401 KEVFKGCT
+401 EAFKDCT

-417 EQENLSIDAY
+417 EPKNLSIDAY

-432 TNLETVDCSTTNIY
+432 TNLETVDCSKTNIS
-446 SIGNYAFYNCSGL
+446 SIENYAFYNCSKL
-459 TKIDLSGSS
+459 KKIDLSSS
-468 METIG
+468 TMEQTG
-473 QSAFSDCTGL
+473 QSIFRACT
-483 EEAILPKTLKTIDN
+483 
-497 YAFCNCS
+497 S
-504 KLTKIDL
+504 
-511 SDSSLETIGQSVFRN
+511 
-526 CTGLEEV
+526 LEEV
-533 ILPKTLKEIGYLAFS
+533 ILPKTLKEINYLTFS
-548 GTVIKSLDLSNT
+548 GTAIKTLDLRET
-560 AITKIGYSSCANMD
+560 AITKIIDSGCANMD
-574 VLKTLYLPNTLQE
+574 ALKTLYLPATLEE
-587 FEDNAFSVSKSSF
+587 FGDYAFLAKKSSSG
-600 DRLYIFS
+600 RLYIYS
-607 DIPEADI
+607 NIPEADI
-614 RAMADKADGV
+614 NAMANKAIGV
-624 WSGRF
+624 WSGRR
-629 ISFPKGTYTITYD
+629 ISFPKGTYTIIYD

-651 DVQTCMI
+651 DTQTCMI
-658 DDYPFDLAK
+658 DGFTFSLSK
-667 NTYTRDGYVFT
+667 NAYTMENYTFT
-678 GWNTKADGSGDS
+678 GWNTMPDGSGAFYRD
-690 YKDGA
+690 
-695 SVEALSETDQAEI
+695 EANIYPLTETDQAEI
-708 TLYAMWRD
+708 TLYAMWKD
-716 SSEISYNIKYVLVK
+716 SSVTDYTITYFL
-730 NNATNDNPNTYTNKS
+730 NATNVQNDNPTAYTNNS
-745 DTIKLN
+745 DTITLK
-751 DPVLEGYTFLGWFSD
+751 DPIREGYTFLGWFSD
-766 KECTQQ
+766 KELTQQ
-772 VTEITAGSTGDI
+772 VTEIAKGSTGDI
-784 TLYALWEEND
+784 TLYAHWKRTD
-794 TCEHEWIQAEVIER
+794 ACEHEWIQTAVIER

-825 KSEVITL
+825 KSEVVSL

-840 EKEIVNKKPA
+840 EKEVVNKKPA

-871 QGEIIPKKG
+871 QGEVIPKKG

-901 NKPDTS
+901 NKPGTS

>member
-35 AASNEEISAF
+35 AASEEEISAF
-45 EKLDA
+45 EKLDGI
-50 VFQEYLL
+50 FQEYLL
-57 KECIDENK
+57 KDCIDPNK

-91 SYKEMEAVSRYV
+91 TYKEMEAVSRYV
-103 ANRVYYNLNDKR
+103 ANRVSYNLNDKR
-115 FNPKH
+115 YNPKH

-131 VWFYKKAVCGGY
+131 VWSSKKAVCGGY

-150 LVSRGIPSFEL
+150 LVSRGIPSFGL
-161 LTKTHAYSIAYNK
+161 VTKTHAYSIAYNK
-174 DSDCWIYIDATGCS
+174 DSDYWIYIDATVCS
-188 TNRYDL
+188 RNRYDL
-194 ERDENRELLPD
+194 ERDDDTSEVLPD
-205 AKEVWTSGG
+205 AEELWTSGG
-214 YNSAGFDMTPQTMLY
+214 YNSAGFDMTIPTMLL
-229 DRAAHMVYSCGYL
+229 DRAAYMVYSCGYL

-250 FHCNDSNYN
+250 FHCNDSSFN
-259 TSVDLDTW
+259 TDMDLDTW
-267 KDMTDWNMTLYGP
+267 KDMTDWNLTLFGP
-280 WSEDYSKDVKVTD
+280 WGDDYSKNVKVTD
-293 VGGIPI
+293 IDGVPV

-312 SVDFSETSIQT
+312 SVDFSEASIKM
-323 IATRYSS
+323 IVSLFSS
-330 TQGTFEGC
+330 TTGTFEGC
-338 TKLKTVKLPDTVK
+338 TKLKTVKLPDTVTQ
-351 YFYSKTFQD
+351 FYSQTFKN

-366 INMPK
+366 INIPK
-371 STQIFSPQQ
+371 SIQVIQPQE
-380 FSGCSSLK
+380 FLGCSSLK
-388 SVDFRGTSVTQLS
+388 TVDFRGSSVVRICD
-401 KEVFKGCT
+401 EAFKDCT
-409 SLTSVYLG
+409 SLASVYWG
-417 EQENLSIDAY
+417 EPENLSIDAY

-432 TNLETVDCSTTNIY
+432 TNLETVDCSKTNIS
-446 SIGNYAFYNCSGL
+446 SIENYAFYNCSKL
-459 TKIDLSGSS
+459 KKIDLSSS
-468 METIG
+468 TMEQTG
-473 QSAFSDCTGL
+473 QSIFRACT
-483 EEAILPKTLKTIDN
+483 
-497 YAFCNCS
+497 S
-504 KLTKIDL
+504 
-511 SDSSLETIGQSVFRN
+511 
-526 CTGLEEV
+526 LEEV
-533 ILPKTLKEIGYLAFS
+533 ILPKTLKEINYLTFS
-548 GTVIKSLDLSNT
+548 GTAVKTLDLRET
-560 AITKIGYSSCANMD
+560 AITKIIDSGCANMD
-574 VLKTLYLPNTLQE
+574 ALKTLYLPATLEE
-587 FEDNAFSVSKSSF
+587 FGDYAFLAKKSSSGK
-600 DRLYIFS
+600 LYIYS
-607 DIPEADI
+607 VIPEADI
-614 RAMADKADGV
+614 NAMADKATGV
-624 WSGRF
+624 WSGRS
-629 ISFPKGTYTITYD
+629 ISFPKGSYTIIYD
-642 GNGATAGTM
+642 GNGAAAGTM
-651 DVQTCMI
+651 DAQTCMI
-658 DDYPFDLAK
+658 DGFTFSLSK
-667 NTYTRDGYVFT
+667 NAYTRKNYTFT
-678 GWNTKADGSGDS
+678 GWNTMSDGSGTFYRD
-690 YKDGA
+690 
-695 SVEALSETDQAEI
+695 EAKIYPLTETDQAEI
-708 TLYAMWRD
+708 TLYAMWKD
-716 SSEISYNIKYVLVK
+716 SSITDYTITYFL
-730 NNATNDNPNTYTNKS
+730 NATNVQNDNPTAYTNNS
-745 DTIKLN
+745 DTITLK
-751 DPVLEGYTFLGWFSD
+751 DPIREGYTFLGWFSD
-766 KECTQQ
+766 KELTQQ
-772 VTEITAGSTGDI
+772 VTEIAKGSTGDI
-784 TLYALWEEND
+784 TLYAHWKRAD
-794 TCEHEWIQAEVIER
+794 ACEHEWIQTAVIER

-825 KSEVITL
+825 KSEVVTL

-840 EKEIVNKKPA
+840 EKEVVNKKPA

-871 QGEIIPKKG
+871 QGEVVPKKG

-901 NKPDTS
+901 NKPGTS